1 MNRSRWMKITAAFFA
16 WMLCFTI
23 LSRAADQAGIAA
35 VQVQKPESR
44 MILHTVTAAGK
55 VVQNREVAIVTEADE
70 RVVEIAVEK
79 GQKVAKGDLLFVVD
93 TELLQE
99 KILNQKQEIEKQKL
113 QLGDAG
119 SQQDVRAAQKANEQA
134 SAAEQYSLSTK
145 KAQVQVSRAK
155 RDLDDAKQELT
166 DYRKK
171 NGNGSTTTDNT
182 VEETLQNA
190 LEEKTAAYLDAQK
203 ELTALQWRI
212 EHAVNTALNGTGA
225 QLVKNGTSVT
235 QAAEEES
242 FILEEKESEFED
254 DGAVDL
260 PGLSYLANASELFI
274 GHVEMIE
281 QEDMPT
287 VEETSQGFDATAEL
301 SGENADIPLDQSMGL
316 SEQDTRQNDEA
327 DVDIDIIIAPSDQD
341 SNTGSDQSDSST
353 NLPSGSTVPPG
364 ADASV
369 ISPITPDESD
379 TTTQPST
386 PDRDRTDNT
395 ATPSQTDQKKLEQQV
410 RDTYAPELDA
420 AMKKVETAKK
430 EKEAAEQAL
439 VQYQQEQLTA
449 ADASG
454 KEQERQLL
462 AAVQTARDA
471 YEDAALAANEAAVTA
486 GRAVAT
492 AGIGDASDST
502 LAIGEI
508 TVEQMELQLEKLER
522 LLETDGAVRAPSDGL
537 ITEIAVNTGERTA
550 DTPAIRM
557 ADLTKGY
564 RFTAEL
570 TKEQEKYIGAGDEV
584 TLTDSRRNQLEQLA
598 VESVAADEENEGV
611 YEISVPLP
619 DDTLEL
625 GAAAVL
631 DYSSPSQT
639 YATCVPLA
647 ALHLD
652 ERNQPYVL
660 TYDEQDSVLGKE
672 LRARKVSVNILDQ
685 NESYAALADGSISS
699 QDEVIVSADKAVDDG
714 SRIRLE
720 S

>member
-1 MNRSRWMKITAAFFA
+1 MNRSRLIRITAAFFA
-16 WMLCFTI
+16 VMLCFTI

-55 VVQNREVAIVTEADE
+55 VVQNREVVIVTEPDE

-79 GQKVAKGDLLFVVD
+79 GQKVAKGDLLFTID

-99 KILNQKQEIEKQKL
+99 KILNQRQEIEKQKL

-119 SQQDVRAAQKANEQA
+119 SQQDVRAAQKANDQA
-134 SAAEQYSLSTK
+134 SASEQYSLSTK

-155 RDLDDAKQELT
+155 RDLDAAKQALT

-171 NGNGSTTTDNT
+171 NGNGSTATDNT

-212 EHAVNTALNGTGA
+212 ENAVNTALNETGA
-225 QLVKNGTSVT
+225 QLVKNGMCVT
-235 QAAEEES
+235 QAAEEEPL
-242 FILEEKESEFED
+242 ILEEPEGELED
-254 DGAVDL
+254 AGAVDS
-260 PGLSYLANASELFI
+260 P
-274 GHVEMIE
+274 
-281 QEDMPT
+281 
-287 VEETSQGFDATAEL
+287 
-301 SGENADIPLDQSMGL
+301 
-316 SEQDTRQNDEA
+316 EQDTKQTDGESA
-327 DVDIDIIIAPSDQD
+327 QDIDIIIEPSDQEV
-341 SNTGSDQSDSST
+341 NTGSEPSDSS
-353 NLPSGSTVPPG
+353 
-364 ADASV
+364 V
-369 ISPITPDESD
+369 ISSAIPGVSD
-379 TTTQPST
+379 TAQPST
-386 PDRDRTDNT
+386 PGHSDVDDGVASPVPDRE
-395 ATPSQTDQKKLEQQV
+395 LIEQQV
-410 RDTYAPELDA
+410 RDTYAQELDA
-420 AMKKVETAKK
+420 ATKKVETAKK

-439 VQYQQEQLTA
+439 MQYQQEQLTA

-462 AAVQTARDA
+462 AAVQTAGDA
-471 YEDAALAANEAAVTA
+471 YEDAVLAANEAAVTA
-486 GRAVAT
+486 GRAVAA
-492 AGIGDASDST
+492 AGISDASDSM
-502 LAIGEI
+502 LAVGEI

-522 LLETDGAVRAPSDGL
+522 LLEADGRICAPSDGL
-537 ITEIAVNTGERTA
+537 ITEIAVNIGERTA
-550 DTPAIRM
+550 DTPAVRM
-557 ADLTKGY
+557 ADLAKGY

-570 TKEQEKYIGAGDEV
+570 TKEQETYIGAGDEV
-584 TLTDSRRNQLEQLA
+584 TLTDSRRNQLEQLT
-598 VESVAADEENEGV
+598 VESVAADGENEGV

-639 YATCVPLA
+639 YAICVPLA

>member
-1 MNRSRWMKITAAFFA
+1 MNRSRLIRITAAFFA
-16 WMLCFTI
+16 VMLCFTI

-35 VQVQKPESR
+35 VQVQRPESR

-55 VVQNREVAIVTEADE
+55 VVQNREVAIVTEPDE

-79 GQKVAKGDLLFVVD
+79 GQKVAKGDLLFTID

-99 KILNQKQEIEKQKL
+99 KILNQRQEIEKQKL
-113 QLGDAG
+113 QLGDVG
-119 SQQDVRAAQKANEQA
+119 SQQDVRAAQKANDQA

-155 RDLDDAKQELT
+155 RDLDAAKQALT

-171 NGNGSTTTDNT
+171 NGNGSTATDNT

-212 EHAVNTALNGTGA
+212 ENAVNTALNETGA
-225 QLVKNGTSVT
+225 QLVKNGMCVT
-235 QAAEEES
+235 QAAEEEPL
-242 FILEEKESEFED
+242 ILEEPEGELED
-254 DGAVDL
+254 AGAVDS
-260 PGLSYLANASELFI
+260 P
-274 GHVEMIE
+274 
-281 QEDMPT
+281 
-287 VEETSQGFDATAEL
+287 
-301 SGENADIPLDQSMGL
+301 
-316 SEQDTRQNDEA
+316 EQDTKQTDGESA
-327 DVDIDIIIAPSDQD
+327 QDIDIIIEPSDQEV
-341 SNTGSDQSDSST
+341 NTGSEPSDSS
-353 NLPSGSTVPPG
+353 
-364 ADASV
+364 V
-369 ISPITPDESD
+369 ISSAIPGVSD
-379 TTTQPST
+379 TAQPST
-386 PDRDRTDNT
+386 PGHSDVDDGVASPVPDRE
-395 ATPSQTDQKKLEQQV
+395 LIEQQV
-410 RDTYAPELDA
+410 RDTYAQELDA
-420 AMKKVETAKK
+420 ATKKVETAKK
-430 EKEAAEQAL
+430 EKEAAEQVL

-462 AAVQTARDA
+462 AAVQTAGDA
-471 YEDAALAANEAAVTA
+471 YEDVVLAANEAAVTA
-486 GRAVAT
+486 GRAVAA
-492 AGIGDASDST
+492 AGISDASDST
-502 LAIGEI
+502 LAVGEI

-522 LLETDGAVRAPSDGL
+522 LLEADGRICAPSDGL
-537 ITEIAVNTGERTA
+537 ITEIAVNIGERTA
-550 DTPAIRM
+550 DTPSVRM

-570 TKEQEKYIGAGDEV
+570 TKEQETYIGAGDEV

-598 VESVAADEENEGV
+598 VESVAADGENEGI

-631 DYSSPSQT
+631 DYSSTSKT
-639 YATCVPLA
+639 YAICVPLA

-660 TYDEQDSVLGKE
+660 TYDEQDSVLGRE

-685 NESYAALADGSISS
+685 NELYAALADGSISS

>member
-1 MNRSRWMKITAAFFA
+1 MNRSRLIRITAAFFA
-16 WMLCFTI
+16 VMLCFTI

-35 VQVQKPESR
+35 VHVQKPESR
-44 MILHTVTAAGK
+44 MILHTVAAAGK
-55 VVQNREVAIVTEADE
+55 VVQNREVAIVTEPDE

-79 GQKVAKGDLLFVVD
+79 GQKVAKGDLLFTID

-99 KILNQKQEIEKQKL
+99 KILNQRQEIEKQKL
-113 QLGDAG
+113 QLGDVG
-119 SQQDVRAAQKANEQA
+119 SQQDVRAAQKANDQA

-155 RDLDDAKQELT
+155 RDLDAAKQALT

-171 NGNGSTTTDNT
+171 NGNGSTATDNT

-212 EHAVNTALNGTGA
+212 ENAVNTALNETGA
-225 QLVKNGTSVT
+225 QLVKNGMCVT
-235 QAAEEES
+235 QAAEEEPL
-242 FILEEKESEFED
+242 ILEEPEGELED
-254 DGAVDL
+254 AGAVDS
-260 PGLSYLANASELFI
+260 P
-274 GHVEMIE
+274 
-281 QEDMPT
+281 
-287 VEETSQGFDATAEL
+287 
-301 SGENADIPLDQSMGL
+301 
-316 SEQDTRQNDEA
+316 EQDTKQTDGESA
-327 DVDIDIIIAPSDQD
+327 QDIDIIIEPSDQEV
-341 SNTGSDQSDSST
+341 NTGSEPSDSS
-353 NLPSGSTVPPG
+353 
-364 ADASV
+364 V
-369 ISPITPDESD
+369 ISSAIPGVSD
-379 TTTQPST
+379 TAQPST
-386 PDRDRTDNT
+386 PGHSDVDDGVASPVPDRE
-395 ATPSQTDQKKLEQQV
+395 LIEQQV
-410 RDTYAPELDA
+410 RDTYAQELDA
-420 AMKKVETAKK
+420 ATKKVETAKK

-462 AAVQTARDA
+462 AAVQTAGDA
-471 YEDAALAANEAAVTA
+471 YEDAVLAANEAAVTA
-486 GRAVAT
+486 GRAVAA
-492 AGIGDASDST
+492 AGISDASDST
-502 LAIGEI
+502 LAVGEI

-522 LLETDGAVRAPSDGL
+522 LLEADGRVCAPSDGL
-537 ITEIAVNTGERTA
+537 ITEIAVNIGERTA
-550 DTPAIRM
+550 DTPAVRM

-570 TKEQEKYIGAGDEV
+570 TKEQETYIGAGDEV
-584 TLTDSRRNQLEQLA
+584 TLTDSRRNQLEQLT
-598 VESVAADEENEGV
+598 VESVAADGENEGV

-639 YATCVPLA
+639 YAICVPLA

>member
-1 MNRSRWMKITAAFFA
+1 MRHVEKERNMNRSRLIRITAAFFA
-16 WMLCFTI
+16 VMLCFTI

-35 VQVQKPESR
+35 VHVQKPESR
-44 MILHTVTAAGK
+44 IILHTVAAAGK
-55 VVQNREVAIVTEADE
+55 VVQNREVAIVTEPDE

-79 GQKVAKGDLLFVVD
+79 GQKVAKGDLLFTID

-99 KILNQKQEIEKQKL
+99 KILNQRQEIEKQKL
-113 QLGDAG
+113 QLGDVG
-119 SQQDVRAAQKANEQA
+119 SQQDVRAAQKANDQA

-155 RDLDDAKQELT
+155 RDLDAAKQALT

-171 NGNGSTTTDNT
+171 NGNGSTATDNT

-212 EHAVNTALNGTGA
+212 ENAVNTALNETGA
-225 QLVKNGTSVT
+225 QLVKNGMCVT
-235 QAAEEES
+235 QAAEEEPL
-242 FILEEKESEFED
+242 ILEEPEGELED
-254 DGAVDL
+254 AGAVDS
-260 PGLSYLANASELFI
+260 P
-274 GHVEMIE
+274 
-281 QEDMPT
+281 
-287 VEETSQGFDATAEL
+287 
-301 SGENADIPLDQSMGL
+301 
-316 SEQDTRQNDEA
+316 EQDTKQTDGESA
-327 DVDIDIIIAPSDQD
+327 QDIDIIIEPSDQEV
-341 SNTGSDQSDSST
+341 NTGSEPSDSS
-353 NLPSGSTVPPG
+353 
-364 ADASV
+364 V
-369 ISPITPDESD
+369 ISSAIPGVSD
-379 TTTQPST
+379 TAQPST
-386 PDRDRTDNT
+386 PSHSDADDGVASPVPDRELT
-395 ATPSQTDQKKLEQQV
+395 EQQV
-410 RDTYAPELDA
+410 RDTYAQELDA
-420 AMKKVETAKK
+420 ATKKVETAKK

-439 VQYQQEQLTA
+439 MQYQQEQLTA

-462 AAVQTARDA
+462 AAVQTAGDA
-471 YEDAALAANEAAVTA
+471 YEDAVLAANEAAVTA
-486 GRAVAT
+486 GRAVAA
-492 AGIGDASDST
+492 AGISDASDST
-502 LAIGEI
+502 LAVGEI
-508 TVEQMELQLEKLER
+508 TVEQMKLQLEKLER
-522 LLETDGAVRAPSDGL
+522 LLEADGRICAPSDGL
-537 ITEIAVNTGERTA
+537 ITEIAVNIGERTA
-550 DTPAIRM
+550 DTPAVRM

-570 TKEQEKYIGAGDEV
+570 TKEQETYIGAGDEV
-584 TLTDSRRNQLEQLA
+584 TLTDSRRNQLEQLT
-598 VESVAADEENEGV
+598 VESVAADGENEGV

-639 YATCVPLA
+639 YAICVPLA

>member
-1 MNRSRWMKITAAFFA
+1 MNRSRLIRITAAFFA
-16 WMLCFTI
+16 VMLCFTI

-55 VVQNREVAIVTEADE
+55 VVQNREVAIVTEPDE

-79 GQKVAKGDLLFVVD
+79 GQKVEKGDLLFTID

-99 KILNQKQEIEKQKL
+99 KILNQRQEIEKQKL

-119 SQQDVRAAQKANEQA
+119 SQQDVRAAQKANDQA

-155 RDLDDAKQELT
+155 RDLDAAKQALT

-171 NGNGSTTTDNT
+171 NESGSTATDNT

-212 EHAVNTALNGTGA
+212 ENAVNTALNETGA
-225 QLVKNGTSVT
+225 QLVKNGMCVT
-235 QAAEEES
+235 QAAEEEPL
-242 FILEEKESEFED
+242 ILEEPEGELED
-254 DGAVDL
+254 AGAVDS
-260 PGLSYLANASELFI
+260 P
-274 GHVEMIE
+274 
-281 QEDMPT
+281 
-287 VEETSQGFDATAEL
+287 
-301 SGENADIPLDQSMGL
+301 
-316 SEQDTRQNDEA
+316 EQDTKQTDGESA
-327 DVDIDIIIAPSDQD
+327 QDIDIIIEPSDQEV
-341 SNTGSDQSDSST
+341 NTGSEPSDSS
-353 NLPSGSTVPPG
+353 
-364 ADASV
+364 V
-369 ISPITPDESD
+369 ISSAIPGVSD
-379 TTTQPST
+379 TAQPST
-386 PDRDRTDNT
+386 PSHSDADDGVASPVPDRELT
-395 ATPSQTDQKKLEQQV
+395 EQQV
-410 RDTYAPELDA
+410 RDTYAQELDA
-420 AMKKVETAKK
+420 ATKKVETAKK

-439 VQYQQEQLTA
+439 MQYQQEQLTA

-462 AAVQTARDA
+462 AAVQTAGDA
-471 YEDAALAANEAAVTA
+471 YEDAVLAANEAAVTA
-486 GRAVAT
+486 GRAVAA
-492 AGIGDASDST
+492 AGISDASDST
-502 LAIGEI
+502 LAVGEI

-522 LLETDGAVRAPSDGL
+522 LLEADGRICAPSDGL
-537 ITEIAVNTGERTA
+537 ITEIAVNIGERTA
-550 DTPAIRM
+550 DTPAVRM

-570 TKEQEKYIGAGDEV
+570 TKEQETYIGAGDEV
-584 TLTDSRRNQLEQLA
+584 TLTDSRRNQLEQLT
-598 VESVAADEENEGV
+598 VESVAADGENEGV

-639 YATCVPLA
+639 YAICVPLA

>member
-1 MNRSRWMKITAAFFA
+1 MNRSRLIRITAAFFA
-16 WMLCFTI
+16 VMLCFTI
-23 LSRAADQAGIAA
+23 LFRAADRAGIAA
-35 VQVQKPESR
+35 VHVQKPESR
-44 MILHTVTAAGK
+44 MILHTVAAAGK
-55 VVQNREVAIVTEADE
+55 VVQNREVAIVTEPDE

-79 GQKVAKGDLLFVVD
+79 GQKVAKGDLLFTID

-99 KILNQKQEIEKQKL
+99 KILNQRQEIEKQKL
-113 QLGDAG
+113 QLGDVG
-119 SQQDVRAAQKANEQA
+119 SQQDVRAAQKANDQA

-155 RDLDDAKQELT
+155 RDLDAAKQALT

-171 NGNGSTTTDNT
+171 NGNGSTATDNT

-212 EHAVNTALNGTGA
+212 ENAVNTALNETGA
-225 QLVKNGTSVT
+225 QLVKNGMCVT
-235 QAAEEES
+235 QAAEEEPL
-242 FILEEKESEFED
+242 ILEEPEGELED
-254 DGAVDL
+254 AGAVDS
-260 PGLSYLANASELFI
+260 P
-274 GHVEMIE
+274 
-281 QEDMPT
+281 
-287 VEETSQGFDATAEL
+287 
-301 SGENADIPLDQSMGL
+301 
-316 SEQDTRQNDEA
+316 EQDTKQTDGESA
-327 DVDIDIIIAPSDQD
+327 QDIDIIIEPSDQEV
-341 SNTGSDQSDSST
+341 NTGSEPSDSS
-353 NLPSGSTVPPG
+353 
-364 ADASV
+364 V
-369 ISPITPDESD
+369 ISSAIPGVSD
-379 TTTQPST
+379 TAQPST
-386 PDRDRTDNT
+386 PSHSDADDGVASPVPDRELT
-395 ATPSQTDQKKLEQQV
+395 EQQV
-410 RDTYAPELDA
+410 RDTYAQELDA
-420 AMKKVETAKK
+420 ATKKVETAKK

-439 VQYQQEQLTA
+439 MQYQQEQLTA

-454 KEQERQLL
+454 KEPERQLL
-462 AAVQTARDA
+462 AAVQTAGDA
-471 YEDAALAANEAAVTA
+471 YEDAVLAANEAAVTA
-486 GRAVAT
+486 GRAVAA
-492 AGIGDASDST
+492 AGISDASDST
-502 LAIGEI
+502 LAVGEI

-522 LLETDGAVRAPSDGL
+522 LLEADGRICAPSDGL
-537 ITEIAVNTGERTA
+537 ITEIAVNIGERTA
-550 DTPAIRM
+550 DTPAVRM

-570 TKEQEKYIGAGDEV
+570 TKEQETYIGAGDEV
-584 TLTDSRRNQLEQLA
+584 TLTDSRRNQLEQLT
-598 VESVAADEENEGV
+598 VESVAADGENEGV

-639 YATCVPLA
+639 YAICVPLA

>member
-1 MNRSRWMKITAAFFA
+1 MNRSRLIRITAAFFA
-16 WMLCFTI
+16 VMLCFTI

-55 VVQNREVAIVTEADE
+55 VVQNREVAIVTEPDE

-79 GQKVAKGDLLFVVD
+79 GQKVAKGDLLFTID

-99 KILNQKQEIEKQKL
+99 KILNQRQEIEKQKL

-119 SQQDVRAAQKANEQA
+119 SQQDVRAAQKANDQA
-134 SAAEQYSLSTK
+134 SASEQYSLSTK

-155 RDLDDAKQELT
+155 RDLDAAKQALT

-171 NGNGSTTTDNT
+171 NGNGSTATDNT

-212 EHAVNTALNGTGA
+212 ENAVNTALNETGA
-225 QLVKNGTSVT
+225 QLVKNGMCVT
-235 QAAEEES
+235 QAAEEEPL
-242 FILEEKESEFED
+242 ILEEPEGELED
-254 DGAVDL
+254 AGAVDS
-260 PGLSYLANASELFI
+260 P
-274 GHVEMIE
+274 
-281 QEDMPT
+281 
-287 VEETSQGFDATAEL
+287 
-301 SGENADIPLDQSMGL
+301 
-316 SEQDTRQNDEA
+316 EQDTKQTDGESA
-327 DVDIDIIIAPSDQD
+327 QDIDIIIEPSDQEV
-341 SNTGSDQSDSST
+341 NTGSEPSDSS
-353 NLPSGSTVPPG
+353 
-364 ADASV
+364 V
-369 ISPITPDESD
+369 ISSAIPGVSD
-379 TTTQPST
+379 TAQPST
-386 PDRDRTDNT
+386 PSHSDADDGVASPVPNRELT
-395 ATPSQTDQKKLEQQV
+395 EQQV
-410 RDTYAPELDA
+410 RDTYAQELDA
-420 AMKKVETAKK
+420 ATKKVETAKK

-439 VQYQQEQLTA
+439 MQYQQEQLTA

-462 AAVQTARDA
+462 AAVQTAGDA
-471 YEDAALAANEAAVTA
+471 YEDAVLAANEAAVTA
-486 GRAVAT
+486 GRAVAA
-492 AGIGDASDST
+492 AGISDASDST
-502 LAIGEI
+502 LAVGEI

-522 LLETDGAVRAPSDGL
+522 LLEADGRVCAPSDGL
-537 ITEIAVNTGERTA
+537 ITEIAVNIGERTA
-550 DTPAIRM
+550 DTPAVRM

-570 TKEQEKYIGAGDEV
+570 TKEQETYIGAGDEV
-584 TLTDSRRNQLEQLA
+584 TLTDSRRNQLEQLT
-598 VESVAADEENEGV
+598 VESVAADGENEGV

-639 YATCVPLA
+639 YAICVPLA

>member
-1 MNRSRWMKITAAFFA
+1 MNRSRLIRITAAFFA
-16 WMLCFTI
+16 VMLCFTI

-35 VQVQKPESR
+35 VHVQKPESR
-44 MILHTVTAAGK
+44 IILHTVAAAGK
-55 VVQNREVAIVTEADE
+55 VVQNREVAIVTEPDE

-79 GQKVAKGDLLFVVD
+79 GQKVAKGDLLFTID

-99 KILNQKQEIEKQKL
+99 KILNQRQEIEKQRL

-119 SQQDVRAAQKANEQA
+119 SQQDVRVAQKANDQA

-155 RDLDDAKQELT
+155 RDLDAAKQALT

-171 NGNGSTTTDNT
+171 NGSGSTATDNT

-212 EHAVNTALNGTGA
+212 ENAVNTALNETGA
-225 QLVKNGTSVT
+225 QLVKNGMCVT
-235 QAAEEES
+235 QAAEEEPL
-242 FILEEKESEFED
+242 ILEEPEGELED
-254 DGAVDL
+254 AGAVDS
-260 PGLSYLANASELFI
+260 P
-274 GHVEMIE
+274 
-281 QEDMPT
+281 
-287 VEETSQGFDATAEL
+287 
-301 SGENADIPLDQSMGL
+301 
-316 SEQDTRQNDEA
+316 EQDTKQTDGESA
-327 DVDIDIIIAPSDQD
+327 QDIDIIIEPSDQEV
-341 SNTGSDQSDSST
+341 NTGSEPSDSS
-353 NLPSGSTVPPG
+353 
-364 ADASV
+364 V
-369 ISPITPDESD
+369 ISSAIPGVSD
-379 TTTQPST
+379 TAQPST
-386 PDRDRTDNT
+386 PSHSDADDGVASPVPDRE
-395 ATPSQTDQKKLEQQV
+395 LIEQQV
-410 RDTYAPELDA
+410 RDTYAQELDA
-420 AMKKVETAKK
+420 ATKKVETAKK

-439 VQYQQEQLTA
+439 MQYQQEQLTA

-462 AAVQTARDA
+462 AAVQTAGDA
-471 YEDAALAANEAAVTA
+471 YEDAVLAANEAAVTA
-486 GRAVAT
+486 GRAVAA
-492 AGIGDASDST
+492 AGISDASDST
-502 LAIGEI
+502 LAVGEI

-522 LLETDGAVRAPSDGL
+522 LLEADGRICAPSDGL
-537 ITEIAVNTGERTA
+537 ITEIAVNIGERTA
-550 DTPAIRM
+550 DTPAVRM

-570 TKEQEKYIGAGDEV
+570 TKEQETYIGAGDEV
-584 TLTDSRRNQLEQLA
+584 TLTDSRRNHLEQLA
-598 VESVAADEENEGV
+598 VESVTADGENEGI

-631 DYSSPSQT
+631 DYSSTSKT
-639 YATCVPLA
+639 YAVCVPLA

>member
-1 MNRSRWMKITAAFFA
+1 MNRSRLIRITAAFFA
-16 WMLCFTI
+16 VMLCFTI

-55 VVQNREVAIVTEADE
+55 VVQNREVAIVTEPDE

-79 GQKVAKGDLLFVVD
+79 GQKVEKGDLLFTID

-99 KILNQKQEIEKQKL
+99 KILNQRQEIEKQKL

-119 SQQDVRAAQKANEQA
+119 SQQDVRAAQKANDQA
-134 SAAEQYSLSTK
+134 SASEQYSLSTK

-155 RDLDDAKQELT
+155 RDLDAAKQALT

-171 NGNGSTTTDNT
+171 NESGSTATDNT

-212 EHAVNTALNGTGA
+212 ENAVNTALNETGA
-225 QLVKNGTSVT
+225 QLVKNGMCVT
-235 QAAEEES
+235 QAAEEEPL
-242 FILEEKESEFED
+242 ILEEPEGELED
-254 DGAVDL
+254 AGAVDS
-260 PGLSYLANASELFI
+260 P
-274 GHVEMIE
+274 
-281 QEDMPT
+281 
-287 VEETSQGFDATAEL
+287 
-301 SGENADIPLDQSMGL
+301 
-316 SEQDTRQNDEA
+316 EQDTKQTDGESA
-327 DVDIDIIIAPSDQD
+327 QDIDIIIEPSDQEV
-341 SNTGSDQSDSST
+341 NTGSEPSDSS
-353 NLPSGSTVPPG
+353 
-364 ADASV
+364 V
-369 ISPITPDESD
+369 ISSAIPGVSD
-379 TTTQPST
+379 TAQPST
-386 PDRDRTDNT
+386 PSHSDADDGVASPVPNRELT
-395 ATPSQTDQKKLEQQV
+395 EQQV
-410 RDTYAPELDA
+410 RDTYAQELDA
-420 AMKKVETAKK
+420 ATKKVETAKK

-439 VQYQQEQLTA
+439 MQYQQEQLTA

-462 AAVQTARDA
+462 AAVQTAGDA
-471 YEDAALAANEAAVTA
+471 YEDAVLAANEAAVTA
-486 GRAVAT
+486 GRAVAA
-492 AGIGDASDST
+492 AGISDASDST
-502 LAIGEI
+502 LAVGEI

-522 LLETDGAVRAPSDGL
+522 LLEADGRICAPSDGL
-537 ITEIAVNTGERTA
+537 ITEIAVNIGERTA
-550 DTPAIRM
+550 DTPAVRM

-570 TKEQEKYIGAGDEV
+570 TKEQETYIGAGDEV
-584 TLTDSRRNQLEQLA
+584 TLTDSRRNQLEQLT
-598 VESVAADEENEGV
+598 VESVAADGENEGV

-639 YATCVPLA
+639 YAICVPLA

-660 TYDEQDSVLGKE
+660 TYDEQDSVFGKE

>member
-1 MNRSRWMKITAAFFA
+1 MNRSRLIRITAAFFA
-16 WMLCFTI
+16 VMLCFTI

-55 VVQNREVAIVTEADE
+55 VVQNREVAIVTEPDE

-79 GQKVAKGDLLFVVD
+79 GQKVEKGDLLFTID

-99 KILNQKQEIEKQKL
+99 KILNQRQEIEKQKL

-119 SQQDVRAAQKANEQA
+119 SQQDVRAAQKANDQA
-134 SAAEQYSLSTK
+134 SASEQYSLSTK

-155 RDLDDAKQELT
+155 RDLDAAKQALT

-171 NGNGSTTTDNT
+171 NESGSTATDNT

-212 EHAVNTALNGTGA
+212 ENAVNTALNETGA
-225 QLVKNGTSVT
+225 QLVKNGMCVT
-235 QAAEEES
+235 QAAEEEPL
-242 FILEEKESEFED
+242 ILEEPEGELED
-254 DGAVDL
+254 AGAVDS
-260 PGLSYLANASELFI
+260 P
-274 GHVEMIE
+274 
-281 QEDMPT
+281 
-287 VEETSQGFDATAEL
+287 
-301 SGENADIPLDQSMGL
+301 
-316 SEQDTRQNDEA
+316 EQDTKQTDGESA
-327 DVDIDIIIAPSDQD
+327 QDIDIIIEPSDQEV
-341 SNTGSDQSDSST
+341 NTGSEPSDSS
-353 NLPSGSTVPPG
+353 
-364 ADASV
+364 V
-369 ISPITPDESD
+369 ISSAIPGVSD
-379 TTTQPST
+379 TAQPST
-386 PDRDRTDNT
+386 PSHSDADDGVASPVPDRELT
-395 ATPSQTDQKKLEQQV
+395 EQQV
-410 RDTYAPELDA
+410 RDTYAQELDA
-420 AMKKVETAKK
+420 ATKKVETAKK

-439 VQYQQEQLTA
+439 MQYQQEQLTA

-462 AAVQTARDA
+462 AAVQTAGDA
-471 YEDAALAANEAAVTA
+471 YEDAVLAANEAAVTA
-486 GRAVAT
+486 GRAVAA
-492 AGIGDASDST
+492 AGISDASDST
-502 LAIGEI
+502 LAVGEI

-522 LLETDGAVRAPSDGL
+522 LLEADGRICAPSDGL
-537 ITEIAVNTGERTA
+537 ITEIAVNIGERTA
-550 DTPAIRM
+550 DTPAVRM

-570 TKEQEKYIGAGDEV
+570 TKEQETYIGAGDEV
-584 TLTDSRRNQLEQLA
+584 TLTDSRRNQLEQLT
-598 VESVAADEENEGV
+598 VESVAADGENEGV

-639 YATCVPLA
+639 YAICVPLA

-660 TYDEQDSVLGKE
+660 TYDEQDSVLGRE

>member
-1 MNRSRWMKITAAFFA
+1 
-16 WMLCFTI
+16 MLCFTI

-55 VVQNREVAIVTEADE
+55 VVQNREVAIVTEPDE

-79 GQKVAKGDLLFVVD
+79 GQKVAKGDLLFTID

-99 KILNQKQEIEKQKL
+99 KILNQRQEIEKQKL

-119 SQQDVRAAQKANEQA
+119 SQQDVRAAQKANDQA

-155 RDLDDAKQELT
+155 RDLDAAKQALT

-171 NGNGSTTTDNT
+171 NGNGSTATDNT

-212 EHAVNTALNGTGA
+212 ENAVNTALNETGA
-225 QLVKNGTSVT
+225 QLVKNGMCVT
-235 QAAEEES
+235 QAAEEEPL
-242 FILEEKESEFED
+242 ILEEPEGELED
-254 DGAVDL
+254 AGAVDS
-260 PGLSYLANASELFI
+260 P
-274 GHVEMIE
+274 
-281 QEDMPT
+281 
-287 VEETSQGFDATAEL
+287 
-301 SGENADIPLDQSMGL
+301 
-316 SEQDTRQNDEA
+316 EQDTKQTDGESA
-327 DVDIDIIIAPSDQD
+327 QDIDIIIEPSDQEV
-341 SNTGSDQSDSST
+341 NTGSEPSDSS
-353 NLPSGSTVPPG
+353 
-364 ADASV
+364 V
-369 ISPITPDESD
+369 ISSAIPGVGD
-379 TTTQPST
+379 TAQPST
-386 PDRDRTDNT
+386 PSHSDADDGVASPVPDRELT
-395 ATPSQTDQKKLEQQV
+395 EQQV
-410 RDTYAPELDA
+410 RDTYAQELDA
-420 AMKKVETAKK
+420 ATKKVETAKK

-439 VQYQQEQLTA
+439 MQYQQEQLTA

-462 AAVQTARDA
+462 AAVQTAGDA
-471 YEDAALAANEAAVTA
+471 YEDAVLAANEAAVTA
-486 GRAVAT
+486 GRAVAA
-492 AGIGDASDST
+492 AGISDASDST
-502 LAIGEI
+502 LAVGEI

-522 LLETDGAVRAPSDGL
+522 LLEADGRICAPSDGL
-537 ITEIAVNTGERTA
+537 ITEIAVNIGERTA
-550 DTPAIRM
+550 DTPAVRM
-557 ADLTKGY
+557 ADLAKGY

-570 TKEQEKYIGAGDEV
+570 TKEQETYIGAGDEV
-584 TLTDSRRNQLEQLA
+584 TLTDSRRNHLEQLA
-598 VESVAADEENEGV
+598 VESVAADGENEGV

-639 YATCVPLA
+639 YAICVPLA

>member
-1 MNRSRWMKITAAFFA
+1 MNRSRLIRITAAFFA
-16 WMLCFTI
+16 VMLCFTI

-55 VVQNREVAIVTEADE
+55 VVQNREVAIVTEPDE

-79 GQKVAKGDLLFVVD
+79 GQKVEKGDLLFTID

-99 KILNQKQEIEKQKL
+99 KILNQRQEIEKQKL

-119 SQQDVRAAQKANEQA
+119 SQQDVRAAQKANDQA
-134 SAAEQYSLSTK
+134 SASEQYSLSTK

-155 RDLDDAKQELT
+155 RDLDAAKQALT

-171 NGNGSTTTDNT
+171 NESGSTATDNT

-212 EHAVNTALNGTGA
+212 ENAVNTALNGTGA
-225 QLVKNGTSVT
+225 QLVKNGMCVT
-235 QAAEEES
+235 QAAEEEPL
-242 FILEEKESEFED
+242 ILEEPEGELED
-254 DGAVDL
+254 AGAVDS
-260 PGLSYLANASELFI
+260 P
-274 GHVEMIE
+274 
-281 QEDMPT
+281 
-287 VEETSQGFDATAEL
+287 
-301 SGENADIPLDQSMGL
+301 
-316 SEQDTRQNDEA
+316 EQDTKQTDGESA
-327 DVDIDIIIAPSDQD
+327 QDIDIIIEPSDQEV
-341 SNTGSDQSDSST
+341 NTGSEPSDSS
-353 NLPSGSTVPPG
+353 
-364 ADASV
+364 V
-369 ISPITPDESD
+369 ISSAIPGVSD
-379 TTTQPST
+379 TAQPST
-386 PDRDRTDNT
+386 PSHSDADDGVASPVPDRELT
-395 ATPSQTDQKKLEQQV
+395 EQQV
-410 RDTYAPELDA
+410 RDTYAQELDA
-420 AMKKVETAKK
+420 ATKKVETAKK

-439 VQYQQEQLTA
+439 MQYQQEQLTA

-462 AAVQTARDA
+462 AAVQTAGDA
-471 YEDAALAANEAAVTA
+471 YEDAVLAANEAAVTA
-486 GRAVAT
+486 GRAVAA
-492 AGIGDASDST
+492 AGISDASDST
-502 LAIGEI
+502 LAVGEI

-522 LLETDGAVRAPSDGL
+522 LLEADGRVCAPSDGL
-537 ITEIAVNTGERTA
+537 ITEIAVNIGERTA
-550 DTPAIRM
+550 DTPAVRM

-570 TKEQEKYIGAGDEV
+570 TKEQETYIGAGDEV
-584 TLTDSRRNQLEQLA
+584 TLTDSRRNHLEQLA
-598 VESVAADEENEGV
+598 VESVTADGENDGI

-639 YATCVPLA
+639 YAVCVPLA

>member
-1 MNRSRWMKITAAFFA
+1 MNRSRLIRITAAFFA
-16 WMLCFTI
+16 VMLCFTI

-55 VVQNREVAIVTEADE
+55 VVQNREVAIVTEPDE

-79 GQKVAKGDLLFVVD
+79 GQKVEKGDLLFTID

-99 KILNQKQEIEKQKL
+99 KILNQRQEIEKQKL
-113 QLGDAG
+113 QLGDVG
-119 SQQDVRAAQKANEQA
+119 SQQDVRAAQKANDQA

-155 RDLDDAKQELT
+155 RDLDAAKQALT

-171 NGNGSTTTDNT
+171 NESGSTATDNT

-212 EHAVNTALNGTGA
+212 ENAVNTALNETGA
-225 QLVKNGTSVT
+225 QLVKNGMCVT
-235 QAAEEES
+235 QAAEEEPL
-242 FILEEKESEFED
+242 ILEEPEGELED
-254 DGAVDL
+254 AGAVDS
-260 PGLSYLANASELFI
+260 P
-274 GHVEMIE
+274 
-281 QEDMPT
+281 
-287 VEETSQGFDATAEL
+287 
-301 SGENADIPLDQSMGL
+301 
-316 SEQDTRQNDEA
+316 EQDTKQTDGESA
-327 DVDIDIIIAPSDQD
+327 QDIDIIIEPSDQEV
-341 SNTGSDQSDSST
+341 NTGSEPSDSS
-353 NLPSGSTVPPG
+353 
-364 ADASV
+364 V
-369 ISPITPDESD
+369 ISSAIPGVSD
-379 TTTQPST
+379 TAQPST
-386 PDRDRTDNT
+386 PSHSDADDGVASPVPDRELT
-395 ATPSQTDQKKLEQQV
+395 EQQV
-410 RDTYAPELDA
+410 RDTYAQELDA
-420 AMKKVETAKK
+420 ATKKVETAKK

-439 VQYQQEQLTA
+439 MQYQQEQLTA

-462 AAVQTARDA
+462 AAVQTAGDA
-471 YEDAALAANEAAVTA
+471 YEDAVLAANEAAVTA
-486 GRAVAT
+486 GRAVAA
-492 AGIGDASDST
+492 AGISDASDST
-502 LAIGEI
+502 LAVGEI

-522 LLETDGAVRAPSDGL
+522 LLEADGRICAPSDGL
-537 ITEIAVNTGERTA
+537 ITEIAVNIGERTA
-550 DTPAIRM
+550 DTPAVRM

-570 TKEQEKYIGAGDEV
+570 TKEQETYIGAGDEV
-584 TLTDSRRNQLEQLA
+584 TLTDSRRNQLEQLT
-598 VESVAADEENEGV
+598 VESVAADGENEGV

-639 YATCVPLA
+639 YAICVPLA

>member
-1 MNRSRWMKITAAFFA
+1 MRHVEKERNMNRSRLIRITAAFFA
-16 WMLCFTI
+16 VMLCFTI

-55 VVQNREVAIVTEADE
+55 VVQNREVAIVTEPDE

-79 GQKVAKGDLLFVVD
+79 GQKVAKGDLLFTID

-99 KILNQKQEIEKQKL
+99 KILNQRQEIEKQKL
-113 QLGDAG
+113 QLGDVG
-119 SQQDVRAAQKANEQA
+119 SQQDVRAAQKANDQA

-155 RDLDDAKQELT
+155 RDLDAAKQALT

-171 NGNGSTTTDNT
+171 NGNGSTATDNT

-212 EHAVNTALNGTGA
+212 ENAVNTALNETGA
-225 QLVKNGTSVT
+225 QLVKNGMCVT
-235 QAAEEES
+235 QAAEEEPL
-242 FILEEKESEFED
+242 ILEEPEGELED
-254 DGAVDL
+254 AGAVDS
-260 PGLSYLANASELFI
+260 P
-274 GHVEMIE
+274 
-281 QEDMPT
+281 
-287 VEETSQGFDATAEL
+287 
-301 SGENADIPLDQSMGL
+301 
-316 SEQDTRQNDEA
+316 EQDTKQTDGESA
-327 DVDIDIIIAPSDQD
+327 QDIDIIIEPSDQEV
-341 SNTGSDQSDSST
+341 NTGSEPSDSS
-353 NLPSGSTVPPG
+353 
-364 ADASV
+364 V
-369 ISPITPDESD
+369 ISSAIPGVSD
-379 TTTQPST
+379 TAQPST
-386 PDRDRTDNT
+386 PSHSDADDGVASPVPNRELT
-395 ATPSQTDQKKLEQQV
+395 EQQV
-410 RDTYAPELDA
+410 RDTYAQELDA
-420 AMKKVETAKK
+420 ATKKVETAKK

-439 VQYQQEQLTA
+439 MQYQQEQLTA

-462 AAVQTARDA
+462 AAVQTAGDA
-471 YEDAALAANEAAVTA
+471 YEDAVLAANEAAVTA
-486 GRAVAT
+486 GRAVAA
-492 AGIGDASDST
+492 AGISDASDST
-502 LAIGEI
+502 LAVGEI

-522 LLETDGAVRAPSDGL
+522 LLEADGRICAPSDGL
-537 ITEIAVNTGERTA
+537 ITEIAVNIGERTA
-550 DTPAIRM
+550 DTPAVRM

-570 TKEQEKYIGAGDEV
+570 TKEQETYIGAGDEV
-584 TLTDSRRNQLEQLA
+584 TLTDSRRNQLEQLT
-598 VESVAADEENEGV
+598 VESVAADGENEGV

-639 YATCVPLA
+639 YAICVPLA

>member
-1 MNRSRWMKITAAFFA
+1 
-16 WMLCFTI
+16 MLCFTI

-55 VVQNREVAIVTEADE
+55 VVQNREVAIVTEPDE

-79 GQKVAKGDLLFVVD
+79 GQKVAKGDLLFTID

-99 KILNQKQEIEKQKL
+99 KILNQRQEIEKQKL

-119 SQQDVRAAQKANEQA
+119 SQQDVRAVQKANDQA

-155 RDLDDAKQELT
+155 RDLDAAKQALT

-171 NGNGSTTTDNT
+171 NESGSTATDNT

-212 EHAVNTALNGTGA
+212 ENAVNTALNETGA
-225 QLVKNGTSVT
+225 QLVKNGMCVT
-235 QAAEEES
+235 QAAEEEPL
-242 FILEEKESEFED
+242 ILEEPEGELED
-254 DGAVDL
+254 AGAVDS
-260 PGLSYLANASELFI
+260 P
-274 GHVEMIE
+274 
-281 QEDMPT
+281 
-287 VEETSQGFDATAEL
+287 
-301 SGENADIPLDQSMGL
+301 
-316 SEQDTRQNDEA
+316 EQDTKQTDGESA
-327 DVDIDIIIAPSDQD
+327 QDIDIIIEPSDQEV
-341 SNTGSDQSDSST
+341 NTGSEPSDSS
-353 NLPSGSTVPPG
+353 
-364 ADASV
+364 V
-369 ISPITPDESD
+369 ISSAIPGVSD
-379 TTTQPST
+379 TAQPST
-386 PDRDRTDNT
+386 PGHSDVDDGVASPVPDRE
-395 ATPSQTDQKKLEQQV
+395 LIEQQV
-410 RDTYAPELDA
+410 RDTYAQELDA
-420 AMKKVETAKK
+420 ATKKVETAKK

-454 KEQERQLL
+454 KEQESQLL
-462 AAVQTARDA
+462 AAVQTAGDA
-471 YEDAALAANEAAVTA
+471 YEDAVLAANEAAVTA
-486 GRAVAT
+486 GRAVAA
-492 AGIGDASDST
+492 AGISDASDST
-502 LAIGEI
+502 LAVGEI

-522 LLETDGAVRAPSDGL
+522 LLEADGRICAPSDGL
-537 ITEIAVNTGERTA
+537 ITEIAVNIGERTV
-550 DTPAIRM
+550 DTPAVRM

-570 TKEQEKYIGAGDEV
+570 TKEQETYIGAGDEV
-584 TLTDSRRNQLEQLA
+584 TLTDSRRNHLEQLA
-598 VESVAADEENEGV
+598 VESVTADGENEGI

-639 YATCVPLA
+639 YAICVPLA

>member
-1 MNRSRWMKITAAFFA
+1 MRHVEKERNMNRSRLIRITAAFFA
-16 WMLCFTI
+16 VMLCFTI

-55 VVQNREVAIVTEADE
+55 VVQNREVAIVTEPDE

-79 GQKVAKGDLLFVVD
+79 GQKVAKGDLLFTID

-99 KILNQKQEIEKQKL
+99 KILNQRQEIEKQKL

-119 SQQDVRAAQKANEQA
+119 SQQDVRAAQKANDQA

-155 RDLDDAKQELT
+155 RDLDAAKQALT

-171 NGNGSTTTDNT
+171 NESGSTATDNT

-212 EHAVNTALNGTGA
+212 ENAVNTALNETGA
-225 QLVKNGTSVT
+225 QLVKNGMCVT
-235 QAAEEES
+235 QAAEEEPL
-242 FILEEKESEFED
+242 ILEEPEGELED
-254 DGAVDL
+254 AGAVDS
-260 PGLSYLANASELFI
+260 P
-274 GHVEMIE
+274 
-281 QEDMPT
+281 
-287 VEETSQGFDATAEL
+287 
-301 SGENADIPLDQSMGL
+301 
-316 SEQDTRQNDEA
+316 EQDTKQTDDESA
-327 DVDIDIIIAPSDQD
+327 QDIDIIIEPSDQEV
-341 SNTGSDQSDSST
+341 NTGSEPSDSS
-353 NLPSGSTVPPG
+353 
-364 ADASV
+364 V
-369 ISPITPDESD
+369 ISSAIPGVSD
-379 TTTQPST
+379 TAQPST
-386 PDRDRTDNT
+386 PGHSDVDDGVASPVPDRE
-395 ATPSQTDQKKLEQQV
+395 LIEQQV
-410 RDTYAPELDA
+410 RDTYAQELDA
-420 AMKKVETAKK
+420 ATKKVETAKK

-462 AAVQTARDA
+462 AAVQTAGDA
-471 YEDAALAANEAAVTA
+471 YEDAVLAANEAAVTA
-486 GRAVAT
+486 GRAVAA
-492 AGIGDASDST
+492 AGISDASDST
-502 LAIGEI
+502 LAVGEI

-522 LLETDGAVRAPSDGL
+522 LLEADGRICAPSDGL
-537 ITEIAVNTGERTA
+537 ITEIAVNIGERTA
-550 DTPAIRM
+550 DTPAVRM

-570 TKEQEKYIGAGDEV
+570 TKEQETYIGAGDEV
-584 TLTDSRRNQLEQLA
+584 TLTDSRRNHLEQLA
-598 VESVAADEENEGV
+598 VESVTADGENEGI

-631 DYSSPSQT
+631 DYSSTSKT
-639 YATCVPLA
+639 YAICVPLA

-652 ERNQPYVL
+652 ERNQPYVF

>member
-1 MNRSRWMKITAAFFA
+1 MNRSRLIRITAAFFA
-16 WMLCFTI
+16 VMLCFTI

-55 VVQNREVAIVTEADE
+55 VVQNREVAIVTEPDE

-79 GQKVAKGDLLFVVD
+79 GQKVEKGDLLFTID

-99 KILNQKQEIEKQKL
+99 KILNQRQEIEKQKL

-119 SQQDVRAAQKANEQA
+119 SQQDVRAAQKANDQA
-134 SAAEQYSLSTK
+134 SASEQYSLSTK

-155 RDLDDAKQELT
+155 RDLDAAKQALT

-171 NGNGSTTTDNT
+171 NESGSTATDNT

-212 EHAVNTALNGTGA
+212 ENAVNTALNETGA
-225 QLVKNGTSVT
+225 QLVKNGMCVT
-235 QAAEEES
+235 QAAEEEPL
-242 FILEEKESEFED
+242 ILEEPEGELED
-254 DGAVDL
+254 AGAVDS
-260 PGLSYLANASELFI
+260 P
-274 GHVEMIE
+274 
-281 QEDMPT
+281 
-287 VEETSQGFDATAEL
+287 
-301 SGENADIPLDQSMGL
+301 
-316 SEQDTRQNDEA
+316 EQDTKQTDGESA
-327 DVDIDIIIAPSDQD
+327 QDIDIIIEPSDQEV
-341 SNTGSDQSDSST
+341 NTGSEPSDSS
-353 NLPSGSTVPPG
+353 
-364 ADASV
+364 V
-369 ISPITPDESD
+369 ISSAIPGVSD
-379 TTTQPST
+379 TAQPST
-386 PDRDRTDNT
+386 PSHSDADDGVASPVPNRELT
-395 ATPSQTDQKKLEQQV
+395 EQQV
-410 RDTYAPELDA
+410 RDTYAQELDA
-420 AMKKVETAKK
+420 ATKKVETAKK

-439 VQYQQEQLTA
+439 MQYQQEQLTA

-462 AAVQTARDA
+462 AAVQTAGDA
-471 YEDAALAANEAAVTA
+471 YEDAVLAANEAAVTA
-486 GRAVAT
+486 GRAVAA
-492 AGIGDASDST
+492 AGISDASDST
-502 LAIGEI
+502 LAVGEI

-522 LLETDGAVRAPSDGL
+522 LLEADGRICAPSDGL
-537 ITEIAVNTGERTA
+537 ITEIAVNIGERTA
-550 DTPAIRM
+550 DTPAVRM

-570 TKEQEKYIGAGDEV
+570 TKEQETYIGAGDEV
-584 TLTDSRRNQLEQLA
+584 TLTDSRRNQLEQLT
-598 VESVAADEENEGV
+598 VESVAADGENEGV

-625 GAAAVL
+625 GAAAML

-639 YATCVPLA
+639 YAICVPLA

-699 QDEVIVSADKAVDDG
+699 QDEVIVSADKAVDVG

>member
-1 MNRSRWMKITAAFFA
+1 MRHVEKERNMNRSRLIRITAAFFA
-16 WMLCFTI
+16 VMLCFTI

-55 VVQNREVAIVTEADE
+55 VVQNREVAIVTEPDE

-79 GQKVAKGDLLFVVD
+79 GQKVAKGDLLFTID

-99 KILNQKQEIEKQKL
+99 KILNQRQEIEKQKL

-119 SQQDVRAAQKANEQA
+119 SQQDVRAAQKANDQA
-134 SAAEQYSLSTK
+134 SASEQYSLSTK

-155 RDLDDAKQELT
+155 RDLDAAKQALT

-171 NGNGSTTTDNT
+171 NGNGSTATDNT

-212 EHAVNTALNGTGA
+212 ENAVNTALNETGA
-225 QLVKNGTSVT
+225 QLVKNGMCVT
-235 QAAEEES
+235 QAAEEEPL
-242 FILEEKESEFED
+242 ILEEPEGELED
-254 DGAVDL
+254 AGAVDS
-260 PGLSYLANASELFI
+260 P
-274 GHVEMIE
+274 
-281 QEDMPT
+281 
-287 VEETSQGFDATAEL
+287 
-301 SGENADIPLDQSMGL
+301 
-316 SEQDTRQNDEA
+316 EQDTKQTDGESA
-327 DVDIDIIIAPSDQD
+327 QDIDIIIEPSDQEV
-341 SNTGSDQSDSST
+341 NTGSEPSDSS
-353 NLPSGSTVPPG
+353 
-364 ADASV
+364 V
-369 ISPITPDESD
+369 ISSAIPGVSD
-379 TTTQPST
+379 TAQPST
-386 PDRDRTDNT
+386 PSHSDADDGVASPVPNRELT
-395 ATPSQTDQKKLEQQV
+395 EQQV
-410 RDTYAPELDA
+410 RDTYAQELDA
-420 AMKKVETAKK
+420 ATKKVETAKK

-439 VQYQQEQLTA
+439 MQYQQEQLTA

-462 AAVQTARDA
+462 AAVQTAGDA
-471 YEDAALAANEAAVTA
+471 YEDAVLAANEAAVTA
-486 GRAVAT
+486 GRAVAA
-492 AGIGDASDST
+492 AGISDASDST
-502 LAIGEI
+502 LAVGEI

-522 LLETDGAVRAPSDGL
+522 LLEADGRVCAPSDGL
-537 ITEIAVNTGERTA
+537 ITEIAVNIGERTA
-550 DTPAIRM
+550 DTPAVRM

-570 TKEQEKYIGAGDEV
+570 TKEQETYIGAGDEV
-584 TLTDSRRNQLEQLA
+584 TLTDSRRNQLEQLT
-598 VESVAADEENEGV
+598 VESVAADGENEGV

-639 YATCVPLA
+639 YAICVPLA

>member
-1 MNRSRWMKITAAFFA
+1 MNRSRLIRITAAFFA
-16 WMLCFTI
+16 VMLCFTI

-55 VVQNREVAIVTEADE
+55 VVQNREVAIVTEPDE

-79 GQKVAKGDLLFVVD
+79 GQKVEKGDLLFTID

-99 KILNQKQEIEKQKL
+99 KILNQRQEIEKQKL

-119 SQQDVRAAQKANEQA
+119 SQQDVRAAQKANDQA
-134 SAAEQYSLSTK
+134 SASEQYSLSTK

-155 RDLDDAKQELT
+155 RDLDAAKQALT

-171 NGNGSTTTDNT
+171 NESGSTATDNT

-212 EHAVNTALNGTGA
+212 ENAVNTALNETGA
-225 QLVKNGTSVT
+225 QLVKNGMCVT
-235 QAAEEES
+235 QAAEEEPL
-242 FILEEKESEFED
+242 ILEEPEGELED
-254 DGAVDL
+254 AGAVDS
-260 PGLSYLANASELFI
+260 P
-274 GHVEMIE
+274 
-281 QEDMPT
+281 
-287 VEETSQGFDATAEL
+287 
-301 SGENADIPLDQSMGL
+301 
-316 SEQDTRQNDEA
+316 EQDTKQTDGESA
-327 DVDIDIIIAPSDQD
+327 QDIDIIIEPSDQEV
-341 SNTGSDQSDSST
+341 NTGSEPSDSS
-353 NLPSGSTVPPG
+353 
-364 ADASV
+364 V
-369 ISPITPDESD
+369 ISSAIPGVSD
-379 TTTQPST
+379 TAQPST
-386 PDRDRTDNT
+386 PSHSDADDGVASPVPNRELT
-395 ATPSQTDQKKLEQQV
+395 EQQV
-410 RDTYAPELDA
+410 RDTYAQELDA
-420 AMKKVETAKK
+420 ATKKVETAKK

-439 VQYQQEQLTA
+439 MQYQQEQLTA

-462 AAVQTARDA
+462 AAVQTAGDA
-471 YEDAALAANEAAVTA
+471 YEDAVLAANEAAVTA
-486 GRAVAT
+486 GRAVAA
-492 AGIGDASDST
+492 AGISDASDST
-502 LAIGEI
+502 LAVGEI

-522 LLETDGAVRAPSDGL
+522 LLEADGRICAPSDGL
-537 ITEIAVNTGERTA
+537 ITEIAVNIGERTA
-550 DTPAIRM
+550 DTPAVRM

-570 TKEQEKYIGAGDEV
+570 TKEQETYIGAGDEV
-584 TLTDSRRNQLEQLA
+584 TLTDSRRNQLEQLT
-598 VESVAADEENEGV
+598 VESVAADGENEGV

-625 GAAAVL
+625 GAAAML

-639 YATCVPLA
+639 YAICVPLA

-672 LRARKVSVNILDQ
+672 LRARKVCVNILDQ

>member
-1 MNRSRWMKITAAFFA
+1 MNRSRLIRITAAFFA
-16 WMLCFTI
+16 VMLCFTI

-35 VQVQKPESR
+35 VHVQKPESR
-44 MILHTVTAAGK
+44 MILHTVAAAGK
-55 VVQNREVAIVTEADE
+55 VVQNREVAIVTEPDE

-79 GQKVAKGDLLFVVD
+79 GQKVAKGDLLFTID

-99 KILNQKQEIEKQKL
+99 KILNQRQEIEKQKL
-113 QLGDAG
+113 QLGDVG
-119 SQQDVRAAQKANEQA
+119 SQQDVRAAQKANDQA

-155 RDLDDAKQELT
+155 RDLDAAKQALT

-171 NGNGSTTTDNT
+171 NGNGSTATDNT

-212 EHAVNTALNGTGA
+212 ENAVNTALNETGA
-225 QLVKNGTSVT
+225 QLVKNGMCVT
-235 QAAEEES
+235 QAAEEEPL
-242 FILEEKESEFED
+242 ILEEPEGELED
-254 DGAVDL
+254 AGAVDS
-260 PGLSYLANASELFI
+260 P
-274 GHVEMIE
+274 
-281 QEDMPT
+281 
-287 VEETSQGFDATAEL
+287 
-301 SGENADIPLDQSMGL
+301 
-316 SEQDTRQNDEA
+316 EQDTKQTDGESA
-327 DVDIDIIIAPSDQD
+327 QDIDIIIEPSDQEV
-341 SNTGSDQSDSST
+341 NTGSEPSDSS
-353 NLPSGSTVPPG
+353 
-364 ADASV
+364 V
-369 ISPITPDESD
+369 ISSAIPGVSD
-379 TTTQPST
+379 TAQPST
-386 PDRDRTDNT
+386 PSHSDADDGVASPVPDRELT
-395 ATPSQTDQKKLEQQV
+395 EQQV
-410 RDTYAPELDA
+410 RDTYAQELDA
-420 AMKKVETAKK
+420 ATKKVETAKK

-439 VQYQQEQLTA
+439 MQYQQEQLTA

-462 AAVQTARDA
+462 AAVQTAGDA
-471 YEDAALAANEAAVTA
+471 YEDAVLAANEAAVTA
-486 GRAVAT
+486 GRAVAA
-492 AGIGDASDST
+492 AGISDASDST
-502 LAIGEI
+502 LAVGEI

-522 LLETDGAVRAPSDGL
+522 LLEADGRVCAPSDGL
-537 ITEIAVNTGERTA
+537 ITEIAVNIGERPA
-550 DTPAIRM
+550 DTPAVRM

-570 TKEQEKYIGAGDEV
+570 TKEQETYIGAGDEV
-584 TLTDSRRNQLEQLA
+584 TLTDSRRNQLEQLT
-598 VESVAADEENEGV
+598 VESVAADGENEGV

-639 YATCVPLA
+639 YAICVPLA

>member
-1 MNRSRWMKITAAFFA
+1 MNRSRLIRITAAFFA
-16 WMLCFTI
+16 VMLCFTI

-55 VVQNREVAIVTEADE
+55 VVQNREVAIVTEPDE

-79 GQKVAKGDLLFVVD
+79 GQKVAKGDLLFTID

-99 KILNQKQEIEKQKL
+99 KILNQRQEIEKQKL
-113 QLGDAG
+113 QLGDVG
-119 SQQDVRAAQKANEQA
+119 SQQDVRAAQKANDQA

-155 RDLDDAKQELT
+155 RDLDAAKQALT

-171 NGNGSTTTDNT
+171 NGNGSTATDNT

-212 EHAVNTALNGTGA
+212 ENAVNTALNETGA
-225 QLVKNGTSVT
+225 QLVKNGMCVT
-235 QAAEEES
+235 RAAEEEPL
-242 FILEEKESEFED
+242 ILEEPEGELED
-254 DGAVDL
+254 AGAVDS
-260 PGLSYLANASELFI
+260 P
-274 GHVEMIE
+274 
-281 QEDMPT
+281 
-287 VEETSQGFDATAEL
+287 
-301 SGENADIPLDQSMGL
+301 
-316 SEQDTRQNDEA
+316 EQDTKQTDGESA
-327 DVDIDIIIAPSDQD
+327 QDIDIIIEPSDQEV
-341 SNTGSDQSDSST
+341 NTGSEPSDSS
-353 NLPSGSTVPPG
+353 
-364 ADASV
+364 V
-369 ISPITPDESD
+369 ISSAIPGVSD
-379 TTTQPST
+379 TAQPST
-386 PDRDRTDNT
+386 PSHSDADDGVASPVPDRELT
-395 ATPSQTDQKKLEQQV
+395 EQQV
-410 RDTYAPELDA
+410 RDTYAQELDA
-420 AMKKVETAKK
+420 ATKKVETAKK

-462 AAVQTARDA
+462 AAVQTAGDA
-471 YEDAALAANEAAVTA
+471 YEDAVLAANEAAVTA
-486 GRAVAT
+486 GRAVAA
-492 AGIGDASDST
+492 AGISDASDST
-502 LAIGEI
+502 LAVGEI
-508 TVEQMELQLEKLER
+508 TVEQMELQLEKLGR
-522 LLETDGAVRAPSDGL
+522 LLEADGRICAPSDGL
-537 ITEIAVNTGERTA
+537 ITEIAVNIGERTA
-550 DTPAIRM
+550 DTPAVRM

-570 TKEQEKYIGAGDEV
+570 TKEQETYIGAGDEV

-598 VESVAADEENEGV
+598 VESVAADGENEGV

-639 YATCVPLA
+639 YAICVPLA

>member
-1 MNRSRWMKITAAFFA
+1 MNRSRLIRITAAFFA
-16 WMLCFTI
+16 VMLCFTI

-55 VVQNREVAIVTEADE
+55 VVQNREVAIVTEPDE

-79 GQKVAKGDLLFVVD
+79 GQKVAKGDLLFTID

-99 KILNQKQEIEKQKL
+99 KILNQRQEIEKQKL

-119 SQQDVRAAQKANEQA
+119 SQQDVRAVQKANDQA

-155 RDLDDAKQELT
+155 RDLDAAKQALT

-171 NGNGSTTTDNT
+171 NESGSTATDNT

-212 EHAVNTALNGTGA
+212 ENAVNTALNETGA
-225 QLVKNGTSVT
+225 QLVKNGMCVT
-235 QAAEEES
+235 QAAEEEPL
-242 FILEEKESEFED
+242 ILEEPEGELED
-254 DGAVDL
+254 AGAVDS
-260 PGLSYLANASELFI
+260 P
-274 GHVEMIE
+274 
-281 QEDMPT
+281 
-287 VEETSQGFDATAEL
+287 
-301 SGENADIPLDQSMGL
+301 
-316 SEQDTRQNDEA
+316 EQDTKQTDGESA
-327 DVDIDIIIAPSDQD
+327 QDIDIIIEPSDQEV
-341 SNTGSDQSDSST
+341 NTGSEPSDSS
-353 NLPSGSTVPPG
+353 
-364 ADASV
+364 V
-369 ISPITPDESD
+369 ISSAIPGVGD
-379 TTTQPST
+379 TAQPST
-386 PDRDRTDNT
+386 PGHSDVDDGVASPVPDRE
-395 ATPSQTDQKKLEQQV
+395 LIEQQV
-410 RDTYAPELDA
+410 RDTYAQELDA
-420 AMKKVETAKK
+420 AKKKVETAKK

-454 KEQERQLL
+454 KEQESQLL
-462 AAVQTARDA
+462 AAVQTAGDA
-471 YEDAALAANEAAVTA
+471 YEDAVLAANEAAVTA
-486 GRAVAT
+486 GRAVAA
-492 AGIGDASDST
+492 AGISDASDST
-502 LAIGEI
+502 LAVGEI

-522 LLETDGAVRAPSDGL
+522 LLEADGRICAPSDGL
-537 ITEIAVNTGERTA
+537 ITEIAVNIGERTA
-550 DTPAIRM
+550 DTPAVRM

-570 TKEQEKYIGAGDEV
+570 TKEQETYIGAGDEV
-584 TLTDSRRNQLEQLA
+584 TLTDSRRNHLEQLA
-598 VESVAADEENEGV
+598 VESVAADGENEGV

-631 DYSSPSQT
+631 DYSSTSKT
-639 YATCVPLA
+639 YAICVPLA

>member
-1 MNRSRWMKITAAFFA
+1 MNRSRLIRITAAFFA
-16 WMLCFTI
+16 VMLCFTI

-55 VVQNREVAIVTEADE
+55 VVQNREVAIVTEPDE

-79 GQKVAKGDLLFVVD
+79 GQKVAKGDLLFTID

-99 KILNQKQEIEKQKL
+99 KILNQRQEIEKQKL

-119 SQQDVRAAQKANEQA
+119 SQQDVRAAQKANDQA

-155 RDLDDAKQELT
+155 RDLDAAKQALT

-171 NGNGSTTTDNT
+171 NGNGSTATDNT

-212 EHAVNTALNGTGA
+212 ENAVNTALNETGA
-225 QLVKNGTSVT
+225 QLVKNGMCVT
-235 QAAEEES
+235 QAAEEEPL
-242 FILEEKESEFED
+242 ILEEPEGELED
-254 DGAVDL
+254 AGAVDS
-260 PGLSYLANASELFI
+260 P
-274 GHVEMIE
+274 
-281 QEDMPT
+281 
-287 VEETSQGFDATAEL
+287 
-301 SGENADIPLDQSMGL
+301 
-316 SEQDTRQNDEA
+316 EQDTKQTDGESA
-327 DVDIDIIIAPSDQD
+327 QDIDIIIEPSDQEV
-341 SNTGSDQSDSST
+341 NTGSEPSDSS
-353 NLPSGSTVPPG
+353 
-364 ADASV
+364 V
-369 ISPITPDESD
+369 ISSAIPDVSD
-379 TTTQPST
+379 TAQPST
-386 PDRDRTDNT
+386 PGHSDADDGVASPVPDRELT
-395 ATPSQTDQKKLEQQV
+395 EQQV
-410 RDTYAPELDA
+410 RDTYAQELDA
-420 AMKKVETAKK
+420 ATKKVETAKK
-430 EKEAAEQAL
+430 AKEAAEQAL
-439 VQYQQEQLTA
+439 MQYQQEQLTA

-462 AAVQTARDA
+462 AAVQTAGDA
-471 YEDAALAANEAAVTA
+471 YEDAVLAANEAAVTA
-486 GRAVAT
+486 GRAVAA
-492 AGIGDASDST
+492 AGISDASDST
-502 LAIGEI
+502 LAVGEI

-522 LLETDGAVRAPSDGL
+522 LLEADGRICAPSDGL
-537 ITEIAVNTGERTA
+537 ITEIAVNIGERTA
-550 DTPAIRM
+550 DTPAVRM

-570 TKEQEKYIGAGDEV
+570 TKEQETYIGAGDEV
-584 TLTDSRRNQLEQLA
+584 TLTDSRRNQLEQLT
-598 VESVAADEENEGV
+598 VESVAADGENEGV

-639 YATCVPLA
+639 YAICVPLA

>member
-1 MNRSRWMKITAAFFA
+1 MRHVEKERNMNRSRLIRITAAFFA
-16 WMLCFTI
+16 VMLCFTI

-35 VQVQKPESR
+35 VHVQKPESR
-44 MILHTVTAAGK
+44 MILHTVAAAGK
-55 VVQNREVAIVTEADE
+55 VVQNREVAIVTEPDE

-79 GQKVAKGDLLFVVD
+79 GQKVAKGDLLFTID

-99 KILNQKQEIEKQKL
+99 KILNQRQEIEKQKL
-113 QLGDAG
+113 QLGDVG
-119 SQQDVRAAQKANEQA
+119 SQQDVRAAQKANDQA
-134 SAAEQYSLSTK
+134 SASEQYSLSTK

-155 RDLDDAKQELT
+155 RDLDAAKQALT

-171 NGNGSTTTDNT
+171 NGNGSTATDNT

-212 EHAVNTALNGTGA
+212 ENAVNTALNETGA
-225 QLVKNGTSVT
+225 QLVKNGMCVT
-235 QAAEEES
+235 QAAEEEPL
-242 FILEEKESEFED
+242 ILEEPEGELED
-254 DGAVDL
+254 AGAVDS
-260 PGLSYLANASELFI
+260 P
-274 GHVEMIE
+274 
-281 QEDMPT
+281 
-287 VEETSQGFDATAEL
+287 
-301 SGENADIPLDQSMGL
+301 
-316 SEQDTRQNDEA
+316 EQDTKQTDGESA
-327 DVDIDIIIAPSDQD
+327 QDIDIIIEPSDQEV
-341 SNTGSDQSDSST
+341 NTGSEPSDSS
-353 NLPSGSTVPPG
+353 
-364 ADASV
+364 V
-369 ISPITPDESD
+369 ISSAIPGVSD
-379 TTTQPST
+379 TAQPST
-386 PDRDRTDNT
+386 PSHSDADDGVASPVPDRELT
-395 ATPSQTDQKKLEQQV
+395 EQQV
-410 RDTYAPELDA
+410 RDTYAQELDA
-420 AMKKVETAKK
+420 ATKKVETAKK

-439 VQYQQEQLTA
+439 MQYQQEQLTA

-462 AAVQTARDA
+462 AAVQTAGDA
-471 YEDAALAANEAAVTA
+471 YEDAVLAANEAAVTA
-486 GRAVAT
+486 GRAVAA
-492 AGIGDASDST
+492 AGISDASDST
-502 LAIGEI
+502 LAVGEI

-522 LLETDGAVRAPSDGL
+522 LLEADGRICAPSDGL
-537 ITEIAVNTGERTA
+537 ITEIAVNIGERTA
-550 DTPAIRM
+550 DTPAVRM

-570 TKEQEKYIGAGDEV
+570 TKEQETYIGAGDEV
-584 TLTDSRRNQLEQLA
+584 TLTDSRRNQLEQLT
-598 VESVAADEENEGV
+598 VESVAADGENEGV

-639 YATCVPLA
+639 YAICVPLA

>member
-1 MNRSRWMKITAAFFA
+1 MNRSRLIRITAAFFA
-16 WMLCFTI
+16 VMLCFTI

-44 MILHTVTAAGK
+44 IILHTVAAAGK
-55 VVQNREVAIVTEADE
+55 VVQNREVAIVTEPDE

-79 GQKVAKGDLLFVVD
+79 GQKVAKGDLLFTID

-99 KILNQKQEIEKQKL
+99 KILNQRQEIEKQKL
-113 QLGDAG
+113 QLGDVG
-119 SQQDVRAAQKANEQA
+119 SQQDVRAAQKANDQA

-155 RDLDDAKQELT
+155 RDLDAAKQALT

-171 NGNGSTTTDNT
+171 NGNGSTATDNT

-212 EHAVNTALNGTGA
+212 ENAVNTALNETGA
-225 QLVKNGTSVT
+225 QLVKNGMCVT
-235 QAAEEES
+235 QAAEEEPL
-242 FILEEKESEFED
+242 ILEEPEGELED
-254 DGAVDL
+254 AGAVDS
-260 PGLSYLANASELFI
+260 P
-274 GHVEMIE
+274 
-281 QEDMPT
+281 
-287 VEETSQGFDATAEL
+287 
-301 SGENADIPLDQSMGL
+301 
-316 SEQDTRQNDEA
+316 EQDTKQTDGESA
-327 DVDIDIIIAPSDQD
+327 QDIDIIIEPSDQEV
-341 SNTGSDQSDSST
+341 NTGSEPSDSS
-353 NLPSGSTVPPG
+353 
-364 ADASV
+364 V
-369 ISPITPDESD
+369 ISSAIPGVSD
-379 TTTQPST
+379 TAQPST
-386 PDRDRTDNT
+386 PSHSDADDGVASPVPDRELT
-395 ATPSQTDQKKLEQQV
+395 EQQV
-410 RDTYAPELDA
+410 RDTYAQELDA
-420 AMKKVETAKK
+420 ATKKVETAKK

-439 VQYQQEQLTA
+439 MQYQQEQLTA

-462 AAVQTARDA
+462 AAVQTAGDA
-471 YEDAALAANEAAVTA
+471 YEDAVLAANEAAVTA
-486 GRAVAT
+486 GRAVAA
-492 AGIGDASDST
+492 AGISDASDST
-502 LAIGEI
+502 LAVGEI

-522 LLETDGAVRAPSDGL
+522 LLEADGRICAPSDGL
-537 ITEIAVNTGERTA
+537 ITEIAVNIGERTA
-550 DTPAIRM
+550 DTPAVRM

-570 TKEQEKYIGAGDEV
+570 TKEQETYIGAGDEV
-584 TLTDSRRNQLEQLA
+584 TLTDSRRNQLEQLT
-598 VESVAADEENEGV
+598 VESVAADGENEGV

-639 YATCVPLA
+639 YAICVPLA

-714 SRIRLE
+714 SRIRME

>member
-1 MNRSRWMKITAAFFA
+1 MNRSRLIRITAAFFA
-16 WMLCFTI
+16 VMLCFTI

-44 MILHTVTAAGK
+44 IILHTVAAAGK
-55 VVQNREVAIVTEADE
+55 VVQNREVAIVTEPDE

-79 GQKVAKGDLLFVVD
+79 GQKVAKGDLLFTID

-99 KILNQKQEIEKQKL
+99 KILNQRQEIEKQKL
-113 QLGDAG
+113 QLGDVG
-119 SQQDVRAAQKANEQA
+119 SQQDVRAAQKANDQA

-155 RDLDDAKQELT
+155 RDLDAAKQALT

-171 NGNGSTTTDNT
+171 NGNGSTATDNT

-212 EHAVNTALNGTGA
+212 ENAVNTALNETGA
-225 QLVKNGTSVT
+225 QLVKNGMCVT
-235 QAAEEES
+235 QAAEEEPL
-242 FILEEKESEFED
+242 ILEEPEGELED
-254 DGAVDL
+254 AGAVDS
-260 PGLSYLANASELFI
+260 P
-274 GHVEMIE
+274 
-281 QEDMPT
+281 
-287 VEETSQGFDATAEL
+287 
-301 SGENADIPLDQSMGL
+301 
-316 SEQDTRQNDEA
+316 EQDTKQTDGESA
-327 DVDIDIIIAPSDQD
+327 QDIDIIIEPSDQEV
-341 SNTGSDQSDSST
+341 NTGSEPSDSS
-353 NLPSGSTVPPG
+353 
-364 ADASV
+364 V
-369 ISPITPDESD
+369 ISSAIPGVSD
-379 TTTQPST
+379 TAQPST
-386 PDRDRTDNT
+386 PSHSDADDGVASPVPDRELT
-395 ATPSQTDQKKLEQQV
+395 EQQV
-410 RDTYAPELDA
+410 RDTYAQELDA
-420 AMKKVETAKK
+420 ATKKVETAKK

-439 VQYQQEQLTA
+439 MQYQQEQLTA

-462 AAVQTARDA
+462 AAVQTAGDA
-471 YEDAALAANEAAVTA
+471 YEDAVLAANEAAVTA
-486 GRAVAT
+486 GRAVAA
-492 AGIGDASDST
+492 AGISDASDST
-502 LAIGEI
+502 LAVGEI

-522 LLETDGAVRAPSDGL
+522 LLEADGRICAPSDGL
-537 ITEIAVNTGERTA
+537 ITEIAVNIGERTA
-550 DTPAIRM
+550 DTPAVRM

-570 TKEQEKYIGAGDEV
+570 TKEQETYIGAGDEV
-584 TLTDSRRNQLEQLA
+584 TLTDSRRNQLEQLT
-598 VESVAADEENEGV
+598 VESVAADGENEGV

-639 YATCVPLA
+639 YAICVPLA

-660 TYDEQDSVLGKE
+660 TYDEQDSVFGKE

>member
-1 MNRSRWMKITAAFFA
+1 MNRSRLIRITAAFFA
-16 WMLCFTI
+16 VMLCFTI

-55 VVQNREVAIVTEADE
+55 VVQNREVAIVTEPDE

-79 GQKVAKGDLLFVVD
+79 GQKVAKGDLLFTID

-99 KILNQKQEIEKQKL
+99 KILNQRQEIEKQKL
-113 QLGDAG
+113 QLGDVG
-119 SQQDVRAAQKANEQA
+119 SQQDVRAAQKANDQA

-155 RDLDDAKQELT
+155 RDLDAAKQALT

-171 NGNGSTTTDNT
+171 NGNGSTATDNT

-212 EHAVNTALNGTGA
+212 ENAVNTALNETGA
-225 QLVKNGTSVT
+225 QLVKNGMCVT
-235 QAAEEES
+235 QAAEEEPL
-242 FILEEKESEFED
+242 ILEEPEGELED
-254 DGAVDL
+254 AGAVDS
-260 PGLSYLANASELFI
+260 P
-274 GHVEMIE
+274 
-281 QEDMPT
+281 
-287 VEETSQGFDATAEL
+287 
-301 SGENADIPLDQSMGL
+301 
-316 SEQDTRQNDEA
+316 EQDTKQTDGESTA
-327 DVDIDIIIAPSDQD
+327 QDIDIIIEPSDQEV
-341 SNTGSDQSDSST
+341 NTGSEPSDSS
-353 NLPSGSTVPPG
+353 
-364 ADASV
+364 V
-369 ISPITPDESD
+369 ISSAIPGVSD
-379 TTTQPST
+379 TAQPST
-386 PDRDRTDNT
+386 PSHSDADDGVASPVPDRELT
-395 ATPSQTDQKKLEQQV
+395 EQQV
-410 RDTYAPELDA
+410 RDTYAQELDA
-420 AMKKVETAKK
+420 ATKKVETAKK

-439 VQYQQEQLTA
+439 MQYQQEQLTA

-462 AAVQTARDA
+462 AAVQTAGDA
-471 YEDAALAANEAAVTA
+471 YEDAVLAANEAAVTA
-486 GRAVAT
+486 GRAVAA
-492 AGIGDASDST
+492 AGISDASDST
-502 LAIGEI
+502 LAVGEI

-522 LLETDGAVRAPSDGL
+522 LLEADGRICAPSDGL
-537 ITEIAVNTGERTA
+537 ITEIAVNIGERTV
-550 DTPAIRM
+550 DTPAVRM

-570 TKEQEKYIGAGDEV
+570 TKEQETYIGAGDEV
-584 TLTDSRRNQLEQLA
+584 TLTDSRRNQLEQLT
-598 VESVAADEENEGV
+598 VESVAADGENEGV

-639 YATCVPLA
+639 YAICVPLA

>member
-1 MNRSRWMKITAAFFA
+1 MRHVEKERNMNRSRLIRITAAFFA
-16 WMLCFTI
+16 VMLCFTI

-55 VVQNREVAIVTEADE
+55 VVQNREVAIVTEPDE

-79 GQKVAKGDLLFVVD
+79 GQKVAKGDLLFTID

-99 KILNQKQEIEKQKL
+99 KILNQRQEIEKQKL

-119 SQQDVRAAQKANEQA
+119 SQQDVRAAQKANDQA

-155 RDLDDAKQELT
+155 RDLDAAKQALT

-171 NGNGSTTTDNT
+171 NGNGSTATDNT

-190 LEEKTAAYLDAQK
+190 LEEKTATYLDAQK

-212 EHAVNTALNGTGA
+212 ENAVNTALNETGA
-225 QLVKNGTSVT
+225 QLVKNGMCVT
-235 QAAEEES
+235 QAAEEEPL
-242 FILEEKESEFED
+242 ILEEPEGELED
-254 DGAVDL
+254 AGAVDS
-260 PGLSYLANASELFI
+260 P
-274 GHVEMIE
+274 
-281 QEDMPT
+281 
-287 VEETSQGFDATAEL
+287 
-301 SGENADIPLDQSMGL
+301 
-316 SEQDTRQNDEA
+316 EQDTKQTDGESA
-327 DVDIDIIIAPSDQD
+327 QDIDIIIEPSDQEV
-341 SNTGSDQSDSST
+341 NTGSEPSDSS
-353 NLPSGSTVPPG
+353 
-364 ADASV
+364 V
-369 ISPITPDESD
+369 ISSAIPDVSD
-379 TTTQPST
+379 TAQPST
-386 PDRDRTDNT
+386 PGYSDADDGVASPVPDRELT
-395 ATPSQTDQKKLEQQV
+395 EQQV
-410 RDTYAPELDA
+410 RDTYAQELDA
-420 AMKKVETAKK
+420 ATKKVETAKK

-439 VQYQQEQLTA
+439 MQYQQEQLTA

-462 AAVQTARDA
+462 AAVQTAGDA
-471 YEDAALAANEAAVTA
+471 YEDAVLAANEAAVTA
-486 GRAVAT
+486 GRAVAA
-492 AGIGDASDST
+492 AGISDASDST
-502 LAIGEI
+502 LAVGEI

-522 LLETDGAVRAPSDGL
+522 LLEADGRICAPSDGL
-537 ITEIAVNTGERTA
+537 ITEIAVNIGERTV
-550 DTPAIRM
+550 DTPAVRM

-570 TKEQEKYIGAGDEV
+570 TKEQETYIGAGDEV
-584 TLTDSRRNQLEQLA
+584 TLTDSRRNHLEQLA
-598 VESVAADEENEGV
+598 VESVTADGENEGI

-639 YATCVPLA
+639 YAICVPLA

>member
-1 MNRSRWMKITAAFFA
+1 MNRSRLIRITAAFFA
-16 WMLCFTI
+16 VMLCFTI

-55 VVQNREVAIVTEADE
+55 VVQNREVAIVTEPDE

-79 GQKVAKGDLLFVVD
+79 GQKVAKGDLLFTID

-99 KILNQKQEIEKQKL
+99 KILNQRQEIEKQKL
-113 QLGDAG
+113 QLGDVG
-119 SQQDVRAAQKANEQA
+119 SQQDVRAAQKANDQA

-155 RDLDDAKQELT
+155 RDLDAAKQALT

-171 NGNGSTTTDNT
+171 NESGSTATDNT

-212 EHAVNTALNGTGA
+212 ENAVNTALNETGA
-225 QLVKNGTSVT
+225 QLVKNGMCVT
-235 QAAEEES
+235 QAAEEEPL
-242 FILEEKESEFED
+242 ILEEPEGELED
-254 DGAVDL
+254 AGAVDS
-260 PGLSYLANASELFI
+260 P
-274 GHVEMIE
+274 
-281 QEDMPT
+281 
-287 VEETSQGFDATAEL
+287 
-301 SGENADIPLDQSMGL
+301 
-316 SEQDTRQNDEA
+316 EQDTKQTDGESA
-327 DVDIDIIIAPSDQD
+327 QDIDIIIEPSDQEV
-341 SNTGSDQSDSST
+341 NTGSEPSDSS
-353 NLPSGSTVPPG
+353 
-364 ADASV
+364 V
-369 ISPITPDESD
+369 ISSAIPGVSD
-379 TTTQPST
+379 TAQPST
-386 PDRDRTDNT
+386 PSHSDADDGVASPVPDRELT
-395 ATPSQTDQKKLEQQV
+395 EQQV
-410 RDTYAPELDA
+410 RDTYAQELDA
-420 AMKKVETAKK
+420 ATKKVETAKK

-439 VQYQQEQLTA
+439 MQYQQEQLTA

-462 AAVQTARDA
+462 AAVQTAGDA
-471 YEDAALAANEAAVTA
+471 YEDAVLAANEAAVTA
-486 GRAVAT
+486 GRAVAA
-492 AGIGDASDST
+492 AGISDASDST
-502 LAIGEI
+502 LAVGEI

-522 LLETDGAVRAPSDGL
+522 LLEADGRICAPSDGL
-537 ITEIAVNTGERTA
+537 ITEIAVNIGERTA
-550 DTPAIRM
+550 DTPAVRM

-570 TKEQEKYIGAGDEV
+570 TKEQETYIGAGDEV
-584 TLTDSRRNQLEQLA
+584 TLTDSRRNQLEQLT
-598 VESVAADEENEGV
+598 VESVAADGENEGV

-639 YATCVPLA
+639 YAICVPLA

-652 ERNQPYVL
+652 ERNQPYIL

>member
-1 MNRSRWMKITAAFFA
+1 MNRSRLIRITAAFFA
-16 WMLCFTI
+16 VMLCFTI

-55 VVQNREVAIVTEADE
+55 VVQNREVAIVTEPDE

-79 GQKVAKGDLLFVVD
+79 GQKVAKGDLLFTID

-99 KILNQKQEIEKQKL
+99 KILNQRQEIEKQKL

-119 SQQDVRAAQKANEQA
+119 SQQDVRAAQKANDQA

-155 RDLDDAKQELT
+155 RDLDAAKQALT

-171 NGNGSTTTDNT
+171 NESGSTATDNT

-212 EHAVNTALNGTGA
+212 ENAVNTALNETGA
-225 QLVKNGTSVT
+225 QLVKNGMCVT
-235 QAAEEES
+235 QAAEEEPL
-242 FILEEKESEFED
+242 ILEEPEGELED
-254 DGAVDL
+254 AGAVDS
-260 PGLSYLANASELFI
+260 P
-274 GHVEMIE
+274 
-281 QEDMPT
+281 
-287 VEETSQGFDATAEL
+287 
-301 SGENADIPLDQSMGL
+301 
-316 SEQDTRQNDEA
+316 EQDTKQTDGESA
-327 DVDIDIIIAPSDQD
+327 QDIDIIIEPSDQEV
-341 SNTGSDQSDSST
+341 NTGSEPSDSS
-353 NLPSGSTVPPG
+353 
-364 ADASV
+364 V
-369 ISPITPDESD
+369 ISSAIPGVSD
-379 TTTQPST
+379 TAQPST
-386 PDRDRTDNT
+386 PGHSDVDDGVASPVPDRE
-395 ATPSQTDQKKLEQQV
+395 LIEQQV
-410 RDTYAPELDA
+410 RDTYAQELDA
-420 AMKKVETAKK
+420 ATKKVETAKK

-439 VQYQQEQLTA
+439 MQYQQEQLTA

-462 AAVQTARDA
+462 AAVQTAGDA
-471 YEDAALAANEAAVTA
+471 YEDAVLAANEAAVTA
-486 GRAVAT
+486 GRAVAA
-492 AGIGDASDST
+492 AGISDASDST
-502 LAIGEI
+502 LAVGEI

-522 LLETDGAVRAPSDGL
+522 LLEADGRICAPSDGL
-537 ITEIAVNTGERTA
+537 ITEIAVNIGERTA
-550 DTPAIRM
+550 DTPAVRM

-570 TKEQEKYIGAGDEV
+570 TKEQETYIGAGDEV
-584 TLTDSRRNQLEQLA
+584 TLTDSRRNQLEQLT
-598 VESVAADEENEGV
+598 VESVAADGENEGV

-639 YATCVPLA
+639 YAICVPLA

>member
-1 MNRSRWMKITAAFFA
+1 MNRSRLIRITAAFFA
-16 WMLCFTI
+16 VMLCFTI

-35 VQVQKPESR
+35 VHVQKPESR
-44 MILHTVTAAGK
+44 IILHTVAAAGK
-55 VVQNREVAIVTEADE
+55 VVQNREVAIVTEPDE

-79 GQKVAKGDLLFVVD
+79 GQKVAKGDLLFTID

-99 KILNQKQEIEKQKL
+99 KILNQRQEIEKQKL
-113 QLGDAG
+113 QLGDVG
-119 SQQDVRAAQKANEQA
+119 SQQDVRAAQKANDQA

-155 RDLDDAKQELT
+155 RDLDAAKQALT

-171 NGNGSTTTDNT
+171 NGNGSTATDNT

-212 EHAVNTALNGTGA
+212 ENAVNTALNETGA
-225 QLVKNGTSVT
+225 QLVKNGMCVT
-235 QAAEEES
+235 QAAEEEPL
-242 FILEEKESEFED
+242 ILEEPEGELED
-254 DGAVDL
+254 AGAVDS
-260 PGLSYLANASELFI
+260 P
-274 GHVEMIE
+274 
-281 QEDMPT
+281 
-287 VEETSQGFDATAEL
+287 
-301 SGENADIPLDQSMGL
+301 
-316 SEQDTRQNDEA
+316 EQDTKQTDGESA
-327 DVDIDIIIAPSDQD
+327 QDIDIIIEPSDQEV
-341 SNTGSDQSDSST
+341 NTGSEPSDSS
-353 NLPSGSTVPPG
+353 
-364 ADASV
+364 V
-369 ISPITPDESD
+369 ISSAIPGVSD
-379 TTTQPST
+379 TAQPST
-386 PDRDRTDNT
+386 PSHSDADDGVASPVPDRELT
-395 ATPSQTDQKKLEQQV
+395 EQQV
-410 RDTYAPELDA
+410 RDTYAQELDA
-420 AMKKVETAKK
+420 ATKKVETAKK

-439 VQYQQEQLTA
+439 MQYQQEQLTA

-462 AAVQTARDA
+462 AAVQTAGDA
-471 YEDAALAANEAAVTA
+471 YEDAVLAANEAAVTA
-486 GRAVAT
+486 GRAVAA
-492 AGIGDASDST
+492 AGISDASDST
-502 LAIGEI
+502 LAVGEI

-522 LLETDGAVRAPSDGL
+522 LLEADGRICAPSDGL
-537 ITEIAVNTGERTA
+537 ITEIAVNIGERTA
-550 DTPAIRM
+550 DTPAVRM

-570 TKEQEKYIGAGDEV
+570 TKEQETYIGAGDEV
-584 TLTDSRRNQLEQLA
+584 TLTDSRRNQLEQLT
-598 VESVAADEENEGV
+598 VESVAADGENEGV

-639 YATCVPLA
+639 YAICVPLA

-660 TYDEQDSVLGKE
+660 TYDEQDSMLGKE

>member
-1 MNRSRWMKITAAFFA
+1 MNRSRLIRITAAFFA
-16 WMLCFTI
+16 VMLCFTI

-35 VQVQKPESR
+35 VHVQKPESR
-44 MILHTVTAAGK
+44 IILHTVAAAGK
-55 VVQNREVAIVTEADE
+55 VVQNREVAIVTEPDE

-79 GQKVAKGDLLFVVD
+79 GQKVAKGDLLFTID

-99 KILNQKQEIEKQKL
+99 KILNQRQEIEKQKL
-113 QLGDAG
+113 QLGDVG
-119 SQQDVRAAQKANEQA
+119 SQQDVRAAQKANDQA

-155 RDLDDAKQELT
+155 RDLDAAKQALT

-171 NGNGSTTTDNT
+171 NESGSTATDNT

-212 EHAVNTALNGTGA
+212 ENAVNTALNGTGA
-225 QLVKNGTSVT
+225 QLVKNGMCVT
-235 QAAEEES
+235 QAAEEEPL
-242 FILEEKESEFED
+242 ILEEPEGELED
-254 DGAVDL
+254 AGAVDS
-260 PGLSYLANASELFI
+260 P
-274 GHVEMIE
+274 
-281 QEDMPT
+281 
-287 VEETSQGFDATAEL
+287 
-301 SGENADIPLDQSMGL
+301 
-316 SEQDTRQNDEA
+316 EQDTKQTDGESA
-327 DVDIDIIIAPSDQD
+327 QDIDIIIEPSDQEV
-341 SNTGSDQSDSST
+341 NTGSEPSDSS
-353 NLPSGSTVPPG
+353 
-364 ADASV
+364 V
-369 ISPITPDESD
+369 ISSAIPGVSD
-379 TTTQPST
+379 TAQPST
-386 PDRDRTDNT
+386 PSHSDADDGVASPVPDRELT
-395 ATPSQTDQKKLEQQV
+395 EQQV
-410 RDTYAPELDA
+410 RDTYAQELDA
-420 AMKKVETAKK
+420 ATKKVETAKK

-439 VQYQQEQLTA
+439 MQYQQEQLTA

-462 AAVQTARDA
+462 AAVQTAGDA
-471 YEDAALAANEAAVTA
+471 YEDAVLAANEAAVTA
-486 GRAVAT
+486 GRAVAA
-492 AGIGDASDST
+492 AGISDASDST
-502 LAIGEI
+502 LAVGEI

-522 LLETDGAVRAPSDGL
+522 LLEADGRICAPSDGL
-537 ITEIAVNTGERTA
+537 ITEIAVNIGERTA
-550 DTPAIRM
+550 DTPAVRM

-570 TKEQEKYIGAGDEV
+570 TKEQETYIGAGDEV
-584 TLTDSRRNQLEQLA
+584 TLTDSRRNQLEQLT
-598 VESVAADEENEGV
+598 VESVAADGENEGV

-639 YATCVPLA
+639 YAICVPLA

-699 QDEVIVSADKAVDDG
+699 QDGVIVSADKAVDDG

>member
-1 MNRSRWMKITAAFFA
+1 MRHVEKERNMNRSRLIRITAAFFA
-16 WMLCFTI
+16 VMLCFTI

-35 VQVQKPESR
+35 VHVQKPESR
-44 MILHTVTAAGK
+44 MILHTVAAAGK
-55 VVQNREVAIVTEADE
+55 VVQNREVAIVTEPDE

-79 GQKVAKGDLLFVVD
+79 GQKVAKGDLLFTID

-99 KILNQKQEIEKQKL
+99 KILNQRQEIEKQKL
-113 QLGDAG
+113 QLGDVG
-119 SQQDVRAAQKANEQA
+119 SQQDVRAAQKANDQA

-155 RDLDDAKQELT
+155 RDLDAAKQALT

-171 NGNGSTTTDNT
+171 NGNGSTATDNT

-212 EHAVNTALNGTGA
+212 ENAVNTALNETGA
-225 QLVKNGTSVT
+225 QLVKNGMCVT
-235 QAAEEES
+235 QAAEEEPL
-242 FILEEKESEFED
+242 ILEEPEGELED
-254 DGAVDL
+254 AGAVDS
-260 PGLSYLANASELFI
+260 P
-274 GHVEMIE
+274 
-281 QEDMPT
+281 
-287 VEETSQGFDATAEL
+287 
-301 SGENADIPLDQSMGL
+301 
-316 SEQDTRQNDEA
+316 EQDTKQTDGESA
-327 DVDIDIIIAPSDQD
+327 QDIDIIIEPSDQEV
-341 SNTGSDQSDSST
+341 NTGSEPSDSS
-353 NLPSGSTVPPG
+353 
-364 ADASV
+364 V
-369 ISPITPDESD
+369 ISSAIPGVSD
-379 TTTQPST
+379 TAQPST
-386 PDRDRTDNT
+386 PSHSDADDGVASPVPDRELT
-395 ATPSQTDQKKLEQQV
+395 EQQV
-410 RDTYAPELDA
+410 RDTYAQELDA
-420 AMKKVETAKK
+420 ATKKVETAKK

-439 VQYQQEQLTA
+439 MQYQQEQLTA

-462 AAVQTARDA
+462 AAVQTAGDA
-471 YEDAALAANEAAVTA
+471 YEDAVLAANEAAVTA
-486 GRAVAT
+486 GRAVAA
-492 AGIGDASDST
+492 AGISDASDST
-502 LAIGEI
+502 LAVGEI

-522 LLETDGAVRAPSDGL
+522 LLEADGRVCAPSDGL
-537 ITEIAVNTGERTA
+537 ITEIAVNIGERTA
-550 DTPAIRM
+550 DTPAVRM

-570 TKEQEKYIGAGDEV
+570 TKEQETYIGAGDEV
-584 TLTDSRRNQLEQLA
+584 TLTDSRRNQLEQLT
-598 VESVAADEENEGV
+598 VESVAADGENEGV

-639 YATCVPLA
+639 YAICVPLA
-647 ALHLD
+647 AFHLD

>member
-1 MNRSRWMKITAAFFA
+1 MNRSRLIRITAAFFA
-16 WMLCFTI
+16 VMLCFTI

-55 VVQNREVAIVTEADE
+55 VVQNREVAIVTEPDE

-79 GQKVAKGDLLFVVD
+79 GQKVEKGDLLFTID

-99 KILNQKQEIEKQKL
+99 KILNQRQEIEKQKL
-113 QLGDAG
+113 QLGDVG
-119 SQQDVRAAQKANEQA
+119 SQQDVRAAQKANDQA

-155 RDLDDAKQELT
+155 RDLDAAKQALT

-171 NGNGSTTTDNT
+171 NGNGSTATDNT

-212 EHAVNTALNGTGA
+212 ENAVNTALNETGA
-225 QLVKNGTSVT
+225 QLVKNGMCVT
-235 QAAEEES
+235 QAAEEEPL
-242 FILEEKESEFED
+242 ILEEPEGELED
-254 DGAVDL
+254 AGAVDS
-260 PGLSYLANASELFI
+260 P
-274 GHVEMIE
+274 
-281 QEDMPT
+281 
-287 VEETSQGFDATAEL
+287 
-301 SGENADIPLDQSMGL
+301 
-316 SEQDTRQNDEA
+316 EQDTKQTDGESA
-327 DVDIDIIIAPSDQD
+327 QDIDIIIEPSDQEV
-341 SNTGSDQSDSST
+341 NTGSEPSDSS
-353 NLPSGSTVPPG
+353 
-364 ADASV
+364 V
-369 ISPITPDESD
+369 ISSAIPGVSD
-379 TTTQPST
+379 TAQPST
-386 PDRDRTDNT
+386 PSHSDADDGVASPVPDRELT
-395 ATPSQTDQKKLEQQV
+395 EQQV
-410 RDTYAPELDA
+410 RDTYAQELDA
-420 AMKKVETAKK
+420 ATKKVETAKK

-439 VQYQQEQLTA
+439 MQYQQEQLTA

-462 AAVQTARDA
+462 AAVQTAGDA
-471 YEDAALAANEAAVTA
+471 YEDAVLAANEAAVTA
-486 GRAVAT
+486 GRAVAA
-492 AGIGDASDST
+492 AGISDASDST
-502 LAIGEI
+502 LAVGEI

-522 LLETDGAVRAPSDGL
+522 LLEADGRICAPSDGL
-537 ITEIAVNTGERTA
+537 ITEIAVNIGERTA
-550 DTPAIRM
+550 DTPAVRM

-570 TKEQEKYIGAGDEV
+570 TKEQETYIGAGDEV
-584 TLTDSRRNQLEQLA
+584 TLTDSRRNQLEQLT
-598 VESVAADEENEGV
+598 VESVAADGENEGV

-639 YATCVPLA
+639 YAICVPLA

>member
-1 MNRSRWMKITAAFFA
+1 MNRSRLIRITAAFFA
-16 WMLCFTI
+16 VMLCFTI

-55 VVQNREVAIVTEADE
+55 VVQNREVAIVTEPDE

-79 GQKVAKGDLLFVVD
+79 GQKVAKGDLLFTID

-99 KILNQKQEIEKQKL
+99 KILNQRQEIEKQKL

-119 SQQDVRAAQKANEQA
+119 SQQDVRAAQKANDQA

-155 RDLDDAKQELT
+155 RDLDAAKQALT

-171 NGNGSTTTDNT
+171 NESGSTATDNT

-212 EHAVNTALNGTGA
+212 ENAVNTALNETGA
-225 QLVKNGTSVT
+225 QLVKNGMCVT
-235 QAAEEES
+235 QAAEEEPL
-242 FILEEKESEFED
+242 ILEEPEGELED
-254 DGAVDL
+254 AGAVDS
-260 PGLSYLANASELFI
+260 P
-274 GHVEMIE
+274 
-281 QEDMPT
+281 
-287 VEETSQGFDATAEL
+287 
-301 SGENADIPLDQSMGL
+301 
-316 SEQDTRQNDEA
+316 EQDTKQTDGESA
-327 DVDIDIIIAPSDQD
+327 QDIDIIIEPSDQEV
-341 SNTGSDQSDSST
+341 NTGSEPSDSS
-353 NLPSGSTVPPG
+353 
-364 ADASV
+364 V
-369 ISPITPDESD
+369 ISSAIPDVSD
-379 TTTQPST
+379 TAQPST
-386 PDRDRTDNT
+386 PGHSDADDGVASPVPDRELT
-395 ATPSQTDQKKLEQQV
+395 EQQV
-410 RDTYAPELDA
+410 RDTYAQELDA
-420 AMKKVETAKK
+420 ATKKVETAKK
-430 EKEAAEQAL
+430 AKEAAEQAL
-439 VQYQQEQLTA
+439 MQYQQEQLTA

-462 AAVQTARDA
+462 AAVQTAGDA
-471 YEDAALAANEAAVTA
+471 YEDAVLAANEAAVTA
-486 GRAVAT
+486 GRAVAA
-492 AGIGDASDST
+492 AGISDASDST
-502 LAIGEI
+502 LAVGEI

-522 LLETDGAVRAPSDGL
+522 LLEADGRICAPSDGL
-537 ITEIAVNTGERTA
+537 ITEIAVNIGERTA
-550 DTPAIRM
+550 DTPAVRM

-570 TKEQEKYIGAGDEV
+570 TKEQETYIGAGDEV
-584 TLTDSRRNQLEQLA
+584 TLTDSRRNQLEQLT
-598 VESVAADEENEGV
+598 VESVAADGENEGV

-639 YATCVPLA
+639 YAICVPLA

-660 TYDEQDSVLGKE
+660 TYDEQDSVLGRE

>member
-1 MNRSRWMKITAAFFA
+1 MNRSRLIRITAAFFA
-16 WMLCFTI
+16 VMLCFTI

-55 VVQNREVAIVTEADE
+55 VVQNREVAIVTEPDE

-79 GQKVAKGDLLFVVD
+79 GQKVAKGDLLFTID

-99 KILNQKQEIEKQKL
+99 KILNQRQEIEKQKL
-113 QLGDAG
+113 QLGDVG
-119 SQQDVRAAQKANEQA
+119 SQQDVRAAQKANDQA

-155 RDLDDAKQELT
+155 RDLDAAKQALT

-171 NGNGSTTTDNT
+171 NGNGSTATDNT

-212 EHAVNTALNGTGA
+212 ENAVNTALNETGA
-225 QLVKNGTSVT
+225 QLVKNGMCVT
-235 QAAEEES
+235 QAAEEEPL
-242 FILEEKESEFED
+242 ILEEPEGELED
-254 DGAVDL
+254 AGAVDS
-260 PGLSYLANASELFI
+260 P
-274 GHVEMIE
+274 
-281 QEDMPT
+281 
-287 VEETSQGFDATAEL
+287 
-301 SGENADIPLDQSMGL
+301 
-316 SEQDTRQNDEA
+316 EQDTKQTDGESA
-327 DVDIDIIIAPSDQD
+327 QDIDIIIEPSDQEV
-341 SNTGSDQSDSST
+341 NTGSEPSDSS
-353 NLPSGSTVPPG
+353 
-364 ADASV
+364 V
-369 ISPITPDESD
+369 ISSAIPGVSD
-379 TTTQPST
+379 TAQPST
-386 PDRDRTDNT
+386 PSHSDADDGVASPVPDRELT
-395 ATPSQTDQKKLEQQV
+395 EQQV
-410 RDTYAPELDA
+410 RDTYAQELDA
-420 AMKKVETAKK
+420 ATKKVETAKK

-439 VQYQQEQLTA
+439 MQYQQEQLTA

-462 AAVQTARDA
+462 AAVQTAGDA
-471 YEDAALAANEAAVTA
+471 YEDAVLAANEAAVTA
-486 GRAVAT
+486 GRAVAA
-492 AGIGDASDST
+492 AGISDASDST
-502 LAIGEI
+502 LAVGEI

-522 LLETDGAVRAPSDGL
+522 LLEADGRICAPSDGL
-537 ITEIAVNTGERTA
+537 ITEIAVNIGERTA
-550 DTPAIRM
+550 DTPAVRM

-570 TKEQEKYIGAGDEV
+570 TKEQETYIGAGDEV
-584 TLTDSRRNQLEQLA
+584 TLTDSRRNQLEQLT
-598 VESVAADEENEGV
+598 VESVAADGENEGV

-625 GAAAVL
+625 GAAAML

-639 YATCVPLA
+639 YAICVPLA

>member
-1 MNRSRWMKITAAFFA
+1 MNRSRLIRITAAFFA
-16 WMLCFTI
+16 VMLCFTI

-55 VVQNREVAIVTEADE
+55 VVQNREVAIVTEPDE

-79 GQKVAKGDLLFVVD
+79 GQKVAKGDLLFTID

-99 KILNQKQEIEKQKL
+99 KILNQRQEIEKQKL

-119 SQQDVRAAQKANEQA
+119 SQQDVRAAQKANDQA

-155 RDLDDAKQELT
+155 RDLDAAKQALT

-171 NGNGSTTTDNT
+171 NESGSTATDNT

-212 EHAVNTALNGTGA
+212 ENAVNTALNETGA
-225 QLVKNGTSVT
+225 QLVKNGMCVT
-235 QAAEEES
+235 QAAEEEPL
-242 FILEEKESEFED
+242 ILEEPEGELED
-254 DGAVDL
+254 AGAVDS
-260 PGLSYLANASELFI
+260 P
-274 GHVEMIE
+274 
-281 QEDMPT
+281 
-287 VEETSQGFDATAEL
+287 
-301 SGENADIPLDQSMGL
+301 
-316 SEQDTRQNDEA
+316 EQDTKQTDGESTA
-327 DVDIDIIIAPSDQD
+327 QDIDIIIEPSDQEV
-341 SNTGSDQSDSST
+341 NTGSEPSDSS
-353 NLPSGSTVPPG
+353 
-364 ADASV
+364 V
-369 ISPITPDESD
+369 ISSAIPGVSD
-379 TTTQPST
+379 TAQPST
-386 PDRDRTDNT
+386 PSHSDADDGVASPVPDRELT
-395 ATPSQTDQKKLEQQV
+395 EQQV
-410 RDTYAPELDA
+410 RDTYAQELDA
-420 AMKKVETAKK
+420 ATKKVETAKK

-439 VQYQQEQLTA
+439 MQYQQEQLTA

-462 AAVQTARDA
+462 AAVQTAGDA
-471 YEDAALAANEAAVTA
+471 YEDAVLAANEAAVTA
-486 GRAVAT
+486 GRAVAA
-492 AGIGDASDST
+492 AGISDASDST
-502 LAIGEI
+502 LAVGEI

-522 LLETDGAVRAPSDGL
+522 LLEADGRICAPSDGL
-537 ITEIAVNTGERTA
+537 ITEIAVNIGERTA
-550 DTPAIRM
+550 DTPAVRM

-570 TKEQEKYIGAGDEV
+570 TKEQETYIGAGDEV
-584 TLTDSRRNQLEQLA
+584 TLTDSRRNHLEQLA
-598 VESVAADEENEGV
+598 VESVAADGKNEGV

-631 DYSSPSQT
+631 DYSSTSKT
-639 YATCVPLA
+639 YAICVPLA

-699 QDEVIVSADKAVDDG
+699 QDGVIVSADKAVDDG

>member
-1 MNRSRWMKITAAFFA
+1 MNRSRLIRITAAFFA
-16 WMLCFTI
+16 VMLCFTI

-55 VVQNREVAIVTEADE
+55 VVQNREVAIVTEPDE

-79 GQKVAKGDLLFVVD
+79 GQKVAKGDLLFTID

-99 KILNQKQEIEKQKL
+99 KILNQRQEIEKQKL
-113 QLGDAG
+113 QLGDVG
-119 SQQDVRAAQKANEQA
+119 SQQDVRAAQKANDQA

-155 RDLDDAKQELT
+155 RDLDAAKQALT

-171 NGNGSTTTDNT
+171 NGNGSTATDNT

-212 EHAVNTALNGTGA
+212 ENAVNTALNETGA
-225 QLVKNGTSVT
+225 QLVKNGMCVT
-235 QAAEEES
+235 RAAEEEPL
-242 FILEEKESEFED
+242 ILEEPEGELED
-254 DGAVDL
+254 AGAVDS
-260 PGLSYLANASELFI
+260 P
-274 GHVEMIE
+274 
-281 QEDMPT
+281 
-287 VEETSQGFDATAEL
+287 
-301 SGENADIPLDQSMGL
+301 
-316 SEQDTRQNDEA
+316 EQDTKQTDGESA
-327 DVDIDIIIAPSDQD
+327 QDIDIIIEPSDQEV
-341 SNTGSDQSDSST
+341 NTGSEPSDSS
-353 NLPSGSTVPPG
+353 
-364 ADASV
+364 V
-369 ISPITPDESD
+369 ISSAIPGVSD
-379 TTTQPST
+379 TAQPST
-386 PDRDRTDNT
+386 PSHSDADDGVASPVPDRELT
-395 ATPSQTDQKKLEQQV
+395 EQQV
-410 RDTYAPELDA
+410 RDTYAQELDA
-420 AMKKVETAKK
+420 ATKKVETAKK

-439 VQYQQEQLTA
+439 MQYQQEQLTA

-462 AAVQTARDA
+462 AAVQTAGDA
-471 YEDAALAANEAAVTA
+471 YEDAVLAANEAAVTA
-486 GRAVAT
+486 GRAVAA
-492 AGIGDASDST
+492 AGISDASDST
-502 LAIGEI
+502 LAVGEI
-508 TVEQMELQLEKLER
+508 TVEQMELQLEKLGR
-522 LLETDGAVRAPSDGL
+522 LLEADGRICAPSDGL
-537 ITEIAVNTGERTA
+537 ITEIAVNIGERTA
-550 DTPAIRM
+550 DTPAVRM

-570 TKEQEKYIGAGDEV
+570 TKEQETYIGAGDEV

-598 VESVAADEENEGV
+598 VESVAADGENEGV

-639 YATCVPLA
+639 YAICVPLA

>member
-1 MNRSRWMKITAAFFA
+1 MRHVEKERNMNRSRLIRITAAFFA
-16 WMLCFTI
+16 VMLCFTI

-55 VVQNREVAIVTEADE
+55 VVQNREVAIVTEPDE

-79 GQKVAKGDLLFVVD
+79 RQKVAKGDLLFTID

-99 KILNQKQEIEKQKL
+99 KILNQRQEIEKQKL

-119 SQQDVRAAQKANEQA
+119 SQQDVRAAQKANDQA

-155 RDLDDAKQELT
+155 RDLDAAKQALT

-171 NGNGSTTTDNT
+171 NESGSTATDNT

-212 EHAVNTALNGTGA
+212 ENAVNTALNGTGA
-225 QLVKNGTSVT
+225 QLVKNGMCVT
-235 QAAEEES
+235 RAAEEEPL
-242 FILEEKESEFED
+242 ILEEEQEGEFED
-254 DGAVDL
+254 AGAVDS
-260 PGLSYLANASELFI
+260 P
-274 GHVEMIE
+274 
-281 QEDMPT
+281 
-287 VEETSQGFDATAEL
+287 
-301 SGENADIPLDQSMGL
+301 
-316 SEQDTRQNDEA
+316 EQDTKQTDGESTA
-327 DVDIDIIIAPSDQD
+327 QDIDIIIEPSDQEV
-341 SNTGSDQSDSST
+341 NTGSEPSDSS
-353 NLPSGSTVPPG
+353 
-364 ADASV
+364 V
-369 ISPITPDESD
+369 ISSAIPDVSD
-379 TTTQPST
+379 TAQPST
-386 PDRDRTDNT
+386 PGHSDADDGVASPVPDRELT
-395 ATPSQTDQKKLEQQV
+395 EQQV
-410 RDTYAPELDA
+410 RDTYAQELDA
-420 AMKKVETAKK
+420 ATKKVETAKK
-430 EKEAAEQAL
+430 AKEAAEQAL
-439 VQYQQEQLTA
+439 MQYQQEQLTA

-462 AAVQTARDA
+462 AAVQTAGDA
-471 YEDAALAANEAAVTA
+471 YEDAVLAANEAAVTA
-486 GRAVAT
+486 GRAVAA
-492 AGIGDASDST
+492 AGISDASDST
-502 LAIGEI
+502 LAVGEI

-522 LLETDGAVRAPSDGL
+522 LLEADGRICAPSDGL
-537 ITEIAVNTGERTA
+537 ITEIAVNIGERTV
-550 DTPAIRM
+550 DTPAVRM

-570 TKEQEKYIGAGDEV
+570 TKEQETYIGAGDEV
-584 TLTDSRRNQLEQLA
+584 TLTDSRRNHLEQLA
-598 VESVAADEENEGV
+598 VESVTADGENDGI

-639 YATCVPLA
+639 YAVCVPLA